1 MAVINRERSIIM
13 ASINSVSSSTS
24 SIYGS
29 KNVIS
34 GLASGMDTESMIE
47 NAISGYKT
55 KISTLQQKRTKVEWQ
70 QEAYRSIIGKM
81 ASFSDKYTSYA
92 SSTNLLSNSFFNQ
105 AVKVTAKGKYADM
118 VSASGKTSSNV
129 QILGVKQLAKAATY
143 TVSGIG
149 DSKSAVTPGIGGS
162 TPAATPEF
170 TGSTVDLGAKKELS
184 NVSGSLTIKYG
195 GNRSYTIDFG
205 ELDIYTKPEELAD
218 AIRSKLGEQT
228 MTLSNGTSVTA
239 SEKIDVKVNDEGNIE
254 FFEKGSAGN
263 AVTISDATGKIKDTL
278 GIDPSKNESTLKTKD
293 VELVNRNTTLGDYL
307 TDKELT
313 LTLDGVTKKIKL
325 PKPEYKKND
334 NGALI
339 LDAAG
344 NKTLDV
350 ADYKDKLEKA
360 IAGAFG
366 EGKVTVTA
374 ANQNGNSFSL
384 KFSTQ
389 KGSTLSVS
397 GDAAKALGLD
407 KAATYVNTSK
417 TLGELLK
424 KEDDWKPFN
433 RIEYVGDVKE
443 VMTADGKTVDYYTD
457 AKGNRLKKVGAG
469 DNETYYRV
477 DDKGE
482 YLYKFEING
491 KVVGEFSK
499 NTALETV
506 LTSINGNAD
515 AGVTV
520 NYSKI
525 TNQFQFTTRET
536 GAGSQ
541 IVMGDGLAKA
551 LFGDTKGKDDKHP
564 AGQDAIFSM
573 KVNGQEL
580 DGISR
585 SSNTFDVDGMSV
597 SLKGTFGAYNTDN
610 DKLVNA
616 TAAEADAVSFTASSD
631 ADKIIDAI
639 KSMVEDYNA
648 MVTEIK
654 NAYSTLPQQ
663 KSNGNYYEPLT
674 EEDKADMSESSIK
687 AHEEKAKQGLLFA
700 DRDLS
705 ALYTQLTSAISMS
718 GKDGA
723 DLKAIGITSNYSN
736 GLTTLSL
743 NEEKLRSALETDP
756 DKVRDVFSKSVASGS
771 STNGLMQAL
780 KSPLDMYS
788 KTQGTKGI
796 LVQKAG
802 STLAPSTLYKN
813 TLQNKLDDIDT
824 QIEKWQDKMAD
835 QVDRYTSKF
844 TALEKLIAQMNSQSS
859 ALAGFLGN
867 G

>member
-1 MAVINRERSIIM
+1 M

-47 NAISGYKT
+47 NAVSGYKT

-70 QEAYRSIIGKM
+70 QEVYRSIIGKM

-105 AVKVTAKGKYADM
+105 AVKVTATGKYADL

-149 DSKSAVTPGIGGS
+149 GS
-162 TPAATPEF
+162 TADNPSF
-170 TGSTVDLGAKKELS
+170 TGSEVDLSATKELS

-195 GNRSYTIDFG
+195 GNRSFTLDFG
-205 ELDIYTKPEELAD
+205 ELDIYENADKLAE

-228 MTLSNGTSVTA
+228 MTLSNGTSVKA
-239 SEKIDVKVNDEGNIE
+239 SEKIDVKVNNEGNIE
-254 FFEKGSAGN
+254 FFEKGGAGN
-263 AVTISDATGKIKDTL
+263 AVTISGTTGKLKENLDVD
-278 GIDPSKNESTLKTKD
+278 GGTLKTAGKELSNKD
-293 VELVNRNTTLGDYL
+293 AKLGDYL
-307 TDKELT
+307 SGKELA

-325 PKPEYKKND
+325 PEYKKD
-334 NGALI
+334 TTTA
-339 LDAAG
+339 
-344 NKTLDV
+344 
-350 ADYKDKLEKA
+350 ADYTKALQTEINKAFGDKVKLENVSTD
-360 IAGAFG
+360 
-366 EGKVTVTA
+366 GKI
-374 ANQNGNSFSL
+374 SL

-417 TLGELLK
+417 TLGELL
-424 KEDDWKPFN
+424 
-433 RIEYVGDVKE
+433 GDKADVWSAFDKVAAEGAVKE

-457 AKGNRLKKVGAG
+457 SKGNRVKQDT
-469 DNETYYRV
+469 DNNYYRV

-482 YLYKFEING
+482 YLREFKING
-491 KVVGEFSK
+491 TLVGAFNK
-499 NTALETV
+499 DTALETV

-520 NYSKI
+520 NYSKT
-525 TNQFQFTTRET
+525 TNQFQFTARET
-536 GAGSQ
+536 GASSQ
-541 IVMGDGLAKA
+541 IKMGDGLAKT
-551 LFGDTKGKDDKHP
+551 LFGDTEKPGTGASYS
-564 AGQDAIFSM
+564 AGRDAEFSM
-573 KVNGQEL
+573 KVNGQLL
-580 DGISR
+580 DGVKR

-597 SLKGTFGAYNTDN
+597 SLKGTFGTYKADDGTIDE
-610 DKLVNA
+610 K
-616 TAAEADAVSFTASSD
+616 AAEADAVSFTASSD

-654 NAYSTLPQQ
+654 NAYSTMPQQ

-687 AHEEKAKQGLLFA
+687 AYEEKAKQGLLFA

-743 NEEKLRSALETDP
+743 NEEKLRAALETDP

-771 STNGLMQAL
+771 SSNGLMQAL

-844 TALEKLIAQMNSQSS
+844 AALEKLIAQMNSQSS
-859 ALAGFLGN
+859 ALSGFLGN

>member
-1 MAVINRERSIIM
+1 M
-13 ASINSVSSSTS
+13 ASVSSVSSSSS
-24 SIYGS
+24 SIYGNR
-29 KNVIS
+29 NVIS

-47 NAISGYKT
+47 NAVSGYKT

-70 QEAYRSIIGKM
+70 QEVYRSIIGKM
-81 ASFSDKYTSYA
+81 SSFSDKYTSYA
-92 SSTNLLSNSFFNQ
+92 SSTNLLSSGFFNQ
-105 AVKVTAKGKYADM
+105 AVKVTATGKYADM
-118 VSASGKTSSNV
+118 VSASGKTSSSV
-129 QILGVKQLAKAATY
+129 QILGVKQLARAATY

-149 DSKSAVTPGIGGS
+149 GKTADK
-162 TPAATPEF
+162 PEF
-170 TGSTVDLGAKKELS
+170 TGSTVDLSEKKELS

-195 GNRSYTIDFG
+195 GDRSFTLDFG
-205 ELDIYTKPEELAD
+205 ELDIYENADKLAE

-228 MTLSNGTSVTA
+228 MTLSDGTSVKA

-254 FFEKGSAGN
+254 FSEKGGAGN
-263 AVTISDATGKIKDTL
+263 AVTISGATGKIKETL
-278 GIDPSKNESTLKTKD
+278 GIEPSKNESTLHTKD
-293 VELVNRNTTLGDYL
+293 VKLSNKDAKLGDYL
-307 TDKELT
+307 AGKELT

-325 PKPEYKKND
+325 PEYKKDGTALSND
-334 NGALI
+334 AYTTALQTKINEAFGA
-339 LDAAG
+339 G
-344 NKTLDV
+344 KV
-350 ADYKDKLEKA
+350 ALEKV
-360 IAGAFG
+360 GAAD
-366 EGKVTVTA
+366 GK
-374 ANQNGNSFSL
+374 SFSL
-384 KFSTQ
+384 KFSTTQ
-389 KGSTLSVS
+389 AGSTLSVS

-417 TLGELLK
+417 TLGELLGDK
-424 KEDDWKPFN
+424 ADVWNAFDKVEA
-433 RIEYVGDVKE
+433 EGDVKP
-443 VMTADGKTVDYYTD
+443 VNKKDGSGVDYYTD
-457 AKGNRLKKVGAG
+457 SKGNRVKSEDGGK
-469 DNETYYRV
+469 TYYRV

-482 YLYKFEING
+482 FLREFKING
-491 KVVGEFSK
+491 KLVGAFNK
-499 NTALETV
+499 DTALETV

-520 NYSKI
+520 NYSKT
-525 TNQFQFTTRET
+525 TNQFQFTAKES
-536 GAGSQ
+536 GASSR
-541 IVMGDGLAKA
+541 IDMGDGLANA
-551 LFGDTKGKDDKHP
+551 LFGGGKKDEGK
-564 AGQDAIFSM
+564 DAIFSM
-573 KVNGQEL
+573 MVNGQEL

-597 SLKGTFGAYNTDN
+597 SLKGTFGAYGSSNTLGKDN
-610 DKLVNA
+610 IE
-616 TAAEADAVSFTASSD
+616 AAKADAVSFTASSD
-631 ADKIIDAI
+631 ADKIVDAI

-654 NAYSTLPQQ
+654 NAYSTMPQQ

-687 AHEEKAKQGLLFA
+687 AYEEKAKQGLLFA

-705 ALYTQLTSAISMS
+705 ALYSQLTSAISMS

-743 NEEKLRSALETDP
+743 NEEKLRAALETDP

-771 STNGLMQAL
+771 SSNGLMQAL

-844 TALEKLIAQMNSQSS
+844 TALEKLISQMNSQSS
-859 ALAGFLGN
+859 ALASFLGTN

>member
-1 MAVINRERSIIM
+1 MA
-13 ASINSVSSSTS
+13 SVSSVRSSSS
-24 SIYGS
+24 SIYGNR
-29 KNVIS
+29 NVIS

-47 NAISGYKT
+47 NAVSGYKT

-70 QEAYRSIIGKM
+70 QEVYRSIIGKM
-81 ASFSDKYTSYA
+81 SSFSDKYTSYA
-92 SSTNLLSNSFFNQ
+92 SSTNLLSSGFFNQ
-105 AVKVTAKGKYADM
+105 AVKVTATGKYADM

-129 QILGVKQLAKAATY
+129 QILGVKQLARAATY

-149 DSKSAVTPGIGGS
+149 GSKSADK
-162 TPAATPEF
+162 PEF
-170 TGSTVDLGAKKELS
+170 TGSTVDLTEKKELS

-195 GNRSYTIDFG
+195 GDRSFTLDFG
-205 ELDIYTKPEELAD
+205 ELDIYENADKLAE

-228 MTLSNGTSVTA
+228 MTLSDGTSVKA
-239 SEKIDVKVNDEGNIE
+239 SEKIDVKVNGEGNIE
-254 FFEKGSAGN
+254 FSEKGGAGN
-263 AVTISDATGKIKDTL
+263 GVTISGTTGKLKENLDVD
-278 GIDPSKNESTLKTKD
+278 GGTLKTAGKTLSNKD
-293 VELVNRNTTLGDYL
+293 AKLGDYL
-307 TDKELT
+307 AGKELA

-325 PKPEYKKND
+325 PEYKND
-334 NGALI
+334 KDYITDLQTEI
-339 LDAAG
+339 
-344 NKTLDV
+344 NKAFGDKV
-350 ADYKDKLEKA
+350 KLEK
-360 IAGAFG
+360 
-366 EGKVTVTA
+366 
-374 ANQNGNSFSL
+374 GNATNEKGFSL

-417 TLGELLK
+417 TLGELLGDK
-424 KEDDWKPFN
+424 ADVWNAFDKVKAE
-433 RIEYVGDVKE
+433 GDVKP
-443 VMTADGKTVDYYTD
+443 VNKKDGSGVDYYTD
-457 AKGNRLKKVGAG
+457 SKGNRVKSEDGGK
-469 DNETYYRV
+469 TYYRV

-482 YLYKFEING
+482 FLREFKING
-491 KVVGEFSK
+491 KLVGAFNK
-499 NTALETV
+499 DTALETV

-515 AGVTV
+515 AGVKV
-520 NYSKI
+520 NYSKT

-536 GAGSQ
+536 GASSQ
-541 IVMGDGLAKA
+541 INMGDGLAKT
-551 LFGDTKGKDDKHP
+551 LFGDTEDVNKDTGVNEKTGASYSKGL
-564 AGQDAIFSM
+564 DAIFSM
-573 KVNGQEL
+573 MVNGQPL

-597 SLKGTFGAYNTDN
+597 SLKGTFGAYGSSNTLGKDN
-610 DKLVNA
+610 IE
-616 TAAEADAVSFTASSD
+616 AAKADAVSFTSSSD

-654 NAYSTLPQQ
+654 NAYSTMPQQ
-663 KSNGNYYEPLT
+663 KSNGKYYEPLT

-687 AHEEKAKQGLLFA
+687 AYEEKAKQGLLFA

-756 DKVRDVFSKSVASGS
+756 DKVRDVFSKSMASGS
-771 STNGLMQAL
+771 SSNGLMQAL

-844 TALEKLIAQMNSQSS
+844 TALEKLISQMNSQSS
-859 ALAGFLGN
+859 ALASFLGTN

>member
-1 MAVINRERSIIM
+1 M
-13 ASINSVSSSTS
+13 ASVNSVRSSSS
-24 SIYGS
+24 SIYGNR
-29 KNVIS
+29 NVIS

-47 NAISGYKT
+47 NAVSGYKT

-70 QEAYRSIIGKM
+70 QEVYRSIIGKM

-105 AVKVTAKGKYADM
+105 AVKVTATGKYADM

-149 DSKSAVTPGIGGS
+149 GS
-162 TPAATPEF
+162 TAKKPEF
-170 TGSTVDLGAKKELS
+170 TGSEVNLNTPKELS
-184 NVSGSLTIKYG
+184 NVSGSLTIQYG
-195 GNRSYTIDFG
+195 GDRSFTLDFG
-205 ELDIYTKPEELAD
+205 ELDIYQNADKLAE

-228 MTLSNGTSVTA
+228 MTLSGGTSVKA
-239 SEKIDVKVNDEGNIE
+239 SEKIDVKVNDEGNLE

-263 AVTISDATGKIKDTL
+263 AVTISGTTGKLKENL
-278 GIDPSKNESTLKTKD
+278 GIDGGTLKTAGKELSNKD
-293 VELVNRNTTLGDYL
+293 AKLGDYL
-307 TDKELT
+307 AGKELT
-313 LTLDGVTKKIKL
+313 LTLDGVTKKITL
-325 PKPEYKKND
+325 PKPEHKEDGTLNND
-334 NGALI
+334 KYIEALQTKI
-339 LDAAG
+339 
-344 NKTLDV
+344 N
-350 ADYKDKLEKA
+350 E
-360 IAGAFG
+360 AFG
-366 EGKVTVTA
+366 AGKVTLDKVDA
-374 ANQNGNSFSL
+374 ADGKSFSL
-384 KFSTQ
+384 KFSTTQ
-389 KGSTLSVS
+389 AGSTMAVS

-417 TLGELLK
+417 TLGELLDGK
-424 KEDDWKPFN
+424 KWNELN
-433 RIEYVGDVKE
+433 SNGRIEYVGDINDLKKQ
-443 VMTADGKTVDYYTD
+443 DGTTDYYTD
-457 AKGNRLKKVGAG
+457 AKGNRVKQVGTDG
-469 DNETYYRV
+469 NYKYYRV

-482 YLYKFEING
+482 YLYEFKINDT
-491 KVVGEFSK
+491 VVGEFSK

-520 NYSKI
+520 SYSKT
-525 TNQFQFTTRET
+525 TNQFQFTAKES
-536 GAGSQ
+536 GGD
-541 IVMGDGLAKA
+541 IVADDGTKKPRINMGNGLANA
-551 LFGDTKGKDDKHP
+551 LFGGTGASYT
-564 AGQDAIFSM
+564 AGQDAEFSM
-573 KVNGQEL
+573 KVNDEVL
-580 DGISR
+580 DGVKR

-597 SLKGTFGAYNTDN
+597 SLKGTFGAY
-610 DKLVNA
+610 DKNGKIDEK
-616 TAAEADAVSFTASSD
+616 AAEADAVSFTSSSD
-631 ADKIIDAI
+631 ADKIVDAI

-654 NAYSTLPQQ
+654 NAYSTMPQQ

-687 AHEEKAKQGLLFA
+687 AYEEKAKQGLLFA

-743 NEEKLRSALETDP
+743 NEEKLRAALETDP

-771 STNGLMQAL
+771 SSNGLMQAL

-844 TALEKLIAQMNSQSS
+844 AALEKLIAQMNSQSS

>member
-1 MAVINRERSIIM
+1 M
-13 ASINSVSSSTS
+13 ASVNSVSSSSS
-24 SIYGS
+24 SIYGNR
-29 KNVIS
+29 NVIS

-70 QEAYRSIIGKM
+70 QEVYRSIIGKM

-92 SSTNLLSNSFFNQ
+92 SSTNLLSSSFFNQ
-105 AVKVTAKGKYADM
+105 AVKVTAAGKYADM

-149 DSKSAVTPGIGGS
+149 GSKSA
-162 TPAATPEF
+162 AKPEF
-170 TGSTVDLGAKKELS
+170 TGSAVDLTKTQELS

-195 GNRSYTIDFG
+195 GDRSYTIDFG
-205 ELDIYTKPEELAD
+205 ELENYAD
-218 AIRSKLGEQT
+218 VDKMANAIRSKLGEQT
-228 MTLSNGTSVTA
+228 MTLSDGTSVKV
-239 SEKIDVKVNDEGNIE
+239 SEKIKVEVTDGNIV
-254 FFEKGSAGN
+254 FSDNSSAGN
-263 AVTISDATGKIKDTL
+263 AVTISGATGKIKETL
-278 GIDPSKNESTLKTKD
+278 GIDPSKNESTLNTKD
-293 VELVNRNTTLGDYL
+293 VKLVNEDAKLGDYL
-307 TDKELT
+307 SGKELT
-313 LTLDGVTKKIKL
+313 LTLDGVTKKITL
-325 PKPEYKKND
+325 PEPKYTDND
-334 NGALI
+334 K
-339 LDAAG
+339 
-344 NKTLDV
+344 KTLDV
-350 ADYKDKLEKA
+350 ATYQDDLQKA
-360 IAGAFG
+360 IEGAFG
-366 EGKVTVTA
+366 AGKVTVTA
-374 ANQNGNSFSL
+374 KNQDAQNKNIFDL
-384 KFSTQ
+384 TFSTQ
-389 KGSTLSVS
+389 AGSTLSVS
-397 GDAAKALGLD
+397 GDTAKALGLD

-417 TLGELLK
+417 TLGELGIQNWDNFK
-424 KEDDWKPFN
+424 KVEA
-433 RIEYVGDVKE
+433 EGDVKP
-443 VMTADGKTVDYYTD
+443 VNKKDGTGVDYYTD
-457 AKGNRLKKVGAG
+457 SKGNRVKKEDGG
-469 DNETYYRV
+469 NTWYRV

-482 YLYKFEING
+482 YLREFKING
-491 KVVGEFSK
+491 KLVGAFNK
-499 NTALETV
+499 DTALETV

-520 NYSKI
+520 SYSKT

-536 GAGSQ
+536 GKSSK

-551 LFGDTKGKDDKHP
+551 LFGDTGGTDGKQHP
-564 AGQDAIFSM
+564 TGEDAIFSM
-573 KVNGQEL
+573 MVNGKEL

-597 SLKGTFGAYNTDN
+597 SLKGTFGTYDSNN
-610 DKLVNA
+610 KLGNNL
-616 TAAEADAVSFTASSD
+616 AAAKADAVSFTASSD
-631 ADKIIDAI
+631 ADKIVDAI

-663 KSNGNYYEPLT
+663 KSNGKYYEPLT

-687 AHEEKAKQGLLFA
+687 AYEEKAKQGLLFA

-743 NEEKLRSALETDP
+743 NENKLRAALETDP
-756 DKVRDVFSKSVASGS
+756 DKVRDVFSKSVDSGS

-788 KTQGTKGI
+788 KVQGTKGI

-802 STLAPSTLYKN
+802 STLAPTTLYKN
-813 TLQNKLDDIDT
+813 TLQNKLDDFDT

>member
-1 MAVINRERSIIM
+1 MA
-13 ASINSVSSSTS
+13 SVSSVRSSSS
-24 SIYGS
+24 SIYGNR
-29 KNVIS
+29 NVIS

-47 NAISGYKT
+47 NAVSGYKT

-70 QEAYRSIIGKM
+70 QEVYRSIIGKM
-81 ASFSDKYTSYA
+81 SSFSDKYTSYA
-92 SSTNLLSNSFFNQ
+92 SSTNLLSSGFFNQ
-105 AVKVTAKGKYADM
+105 AVKVTATGKYADM
-118 VSASGKTSSNV
+118 VSASGKTSSSV
-129 QILGVKQLAKAATY
+129 QILGVKQLARAATY

-149 DSKSAVTPGIGGS
+149 GSKSADK
-162 TPAATPEF
+162 PEF
-170 TGSTVDLGAKKELS
+170 TGSAVDLTEKKELS

-195 GNRSYTIDFG
+195 GDRSFTLDFG
-205 ELDIYTKPEELAD
+205 ELDIYQNAEELAK
-218 AIRSKLGEQT
+218 AIQSKLGEQT
-228 MTLSNGTSVTA
+228 MTLSDGTSVKA

-254 FFEKGSAGN
+254 FSEKGGAGN
-263 AVTISDATGKIKDTL
+263 AVTISGATGKIKDTL
-278 GIDPSKNESTLKTKD
+278 KITADGTESTLNTKN
-293 VELVNRNTTLGDYL
+293 VELVDKSSTLGDYL
-307 TDKELT
+307 SGKELT
-313 LTLDGVTKKIKL
+313 LTLDGVTKKIEL
-325 PKPEYKKND
+325 PEYKKDGTALSND
-334 NGALI
+334 AYTTALQTKINEAFGA
-339 LDAAG
+339 G
-344 NKTLDV
+344 KV
-350 ADYKDKLEKA
+350 ALEKV
-360 IAGAFG
+360 GAAD
-366 EGKVTVTA
+366 GK
-374 ANQNGNSFSL
+374 SFSL
-384 KFSTQ
+384 KFSTTQ
-389 KGSTLSVS
+389 AGSTLSVS

-417 TLGELLK
+417 TLGELLRDK
-424 KEDDWKPFN
+424 AVDWSKF
-433 RIEYVGDVKE
+433 EKVKAEGDVKP
-443 VMTADGKTVDYYTD
+443 VNKKDGSGVDYYTD
-457 AKGNRLKKVGAG
+457 SKGNRVKSEDGGK
-469 DNETYYRV
+469 TYYRV

-482 YLYKFEING
+482 FLREFKING
-491 KVVGEFSK
+491 KLVGAFNK
-499 NTALETV
+499 DTALETV

-515 AGVTV
+515 AGVKV
-520 NYSKI
+520 SYSKT
-525 TNQFQFTTRET
+525 TNQFQFTAKES
-536 GAGSQ
+536 GASSR
-541 IVMGDGLAKA
+541 IDMGDGLANA
-551 LFGDTKGKDDKHP
+551 LFGGGTKEDGL
-564 AGQDAIFSM
+564 DAIFSM

-597 SLKGTFGAYNTDN
+597 SLKGTFGAYGSSNTLGKDN
-610 DKLVNA
+610 IEA
-616 TAAEADAVSFTASSD
+616 TKADAVSFTSSSD
-631 ADKIIDAI
+631 ADKIIDTI

-654 NAYSTLPQQ
+654 NAYSTMPQQ

-687 AHEEKAKQGLLFA
+687 AYEEKAKQGLLFA

-723 DLKAIGITSNYSN
+723 DLKSIGITSNYSN

-743 NEEKLRSALETDP
+743 NEEKLRAALETDP
-756 DKVRDVFSKSVASGS
+756 DKVRDVFSKSMASGS
-771 STNGLMQAL
+771 SSNGLMQAL

-844 TALEKLIAQMNSQSS
+844 TALEKLISQMNSQSS
-859 ALAGFLGN
+859 ALASFLGSN

>member
-1 MAVINRERSIIM
+1 M
-13 ASINSVSSSTS
+13 ASVNSVSSSSS
-24 SIYGS
+24 SIYGNR
-29 KNVIS
+29 NVIS

-70 QEAYRSIIGKM
+70 QEVYRSIIGKM

-92 SSTNLLSNSFFNQ
+92 SSTNLLSSSFFNQ
-105 AVKVTAKGKYADM
+105 AVKVTATGKYADM

-149 DSKSAVTPGIGGS
+149 GSKPTEK
-162 TPAATPEF
+162 PEF
-170 TGSTVDLGAKKELS
+170 TGSAVDLTKTQELS

-195 GNRSYTIDFG
+195 GDRSYTIDFG
-205 ELDIYTKPEELAD
+205 ELENYANVDKMAD

-228 MTLSNGTSVTA
+228 MTLSDGTSVKA
-239 SEKIDVKVNDEGNIE
+239 SEKIKVEVKDGNIV
-254 FFEKGSAGN
+254 FSDNSTAGN
-263 AVTISDATGKIKDTL
+263 AVTISGATGKIKETL
-278 GIDPSKNESTLKTKD
+278 KITADGKESTLNTKD
-293 VELVNRNTTLGDYL
+293 VELVDKSSTLGDYL
-307 TDKELT
+307 SGKELT

-325 PKPEYKKND
+325 PEPKYTNND
-334 NGALI
+334 K
-339 LDAAG
+339 
-344 NKTLDV
+344 KTLDV
-350 ADYKDKLEKA
+350 TAYQTGLNEA
-360 IAGAFG
+360 IKGAFG
-366 EGKVTVTA
+366 EGKVTVAVTA
-374 ANQNGNSFSL
+374 KNQDAQNTNSISL
-384 KFSTQ
+384 TFSTTQ
-389 KGSTLSVS
+389 AGSTLSVS
-397 GDAAKALGLD
+397 GDTAKALGLD

-424 KEDDWKPFN
+424 KEDDWKPSN

-457 AKGNRLKKVGAG
+457 AKGNRLKKVEKDG
-469 DNETYYRV
+469 NNTYYRV

-491 KVVGEFSK
+491 TVVGEFSK

-520 NYSKI
+520 SYSKT
-525 TNQFQFTTRET
+525 TNQFQFTARET
-536 GAGSQ
+536 GKSSQ
-541 IVMGDGLAKA
+541 INMGDGLAKA
-551 LFGDTKGKDDKHP
+551 LFGNPGDCHGE
-564 AGQDAIFSM
+564 DAIFSM
-573 KVNGQEL
+573 MVNGKPL

-597 SLKGTFGAYNTDN
+597 SLKGTFAYDANGKIDQ
-610 DKLVNA
+610 K
-616 TAAEADAVSFTASSD
+616 AAEADAVSFTASSD
-631 ADKIIDAI
+631 ADKIIDTI

-654 NAYSTLPQQ
+654 NAYSTMPQQ
-663 KSNGNYYEPLT
+663 KSNGKYYEPLT
-674 EEDKADMSESSIK
+674 EEDKAEMSESSIK
-687 AHEEKAKQGLLFA
+687 AYEEKAKQGLLFA

-743 NEEKLRSALETDP
+743 NENKLRAALETDP
-756 DKVRDVFSKSVASGS
+756 DKVRDVFSKSVDSGS

-788 KTQGTKGI
+788 KVQGTKGI

-802 STLAPSTLYKN
+802 STLAPTTLYKN
-813 TLQNKLDDIDT
+813 TLQNKLDDFDT

-844 TALEKLIAQMNSQSS
+844 TALEKLISQMNSQSS

>member
-1 MAVINRERSIIM
+1 M
-13 ASINSVSSSTS
+13 ASVSSVSSSSS
-24 SIYGS
+24 SIYGNR
-29 KNVIS
+29 NVIS

-47 NAISGYKT
+47 NAVSGYKT

-70 QEAYRSIIGKM
+70 QEVYRSIIGKM
-81 ASFSDKYTSYA
+81 SSFSDKYTSYA
-92 SSTNLLSNSFFNQ
+92 SSTNLLSSGFFNQ
-105 AVKVTAKGKYADM
+105 AVKVTATGKYADM
-118 VSASGKTSSNV
+118 VSASGKTSSSV
-129 QILGVKQLAKAATY
+129 QILGVKQLARAATY

-149 DSKSAVTPGIGGS
+149 GSKST
-162 TPAATPEF
+162 ATPEF
-170 TGSTVDLGAKKELS
+170 TGSTVDLTEKKELS

-195 GNRSYTIDFG
+195 GNRSFTLDFG
-205 ELDIYTKPEELAD
+205 ELDIYQNADELAK
-218 AIRSKLGEQT
+218 AIQSKLGEQT
-228 MTLSNGTSVTA
+228 MTLSDGTSVKV

-254 FFEKGSAGN
+254 FSEKGGAGN
-263 AVTISDATGKIKDTL
+263 AVTISGATGKIKDTL
-278 GIDPSKNESTLKTKD
+278 KITADGTESTLNTKD
-293 VELVNRNTTLGDYL
+293 VELVDKSSTLGDYL
-307 TDKELT
+307 SGKELT
-313 LTLDGVTKKIKL
+313 LTLDGVTKKIEL
-325 PKPEYKKND
+325 PEYKKDGTALSND
-334 NGALI
+334 AYTTALQTKINEAFGA
-339 LDAAG
+339 G
-344 NKTLDV
+344 KV
-350 ADYKDKLEKA
+350 ALEKV
-360 IAGAFG
+360 GAAD
-366 EGKVTVTA
+366 GK
-374 ANQNGNSFSL
+374 SFSL
-384 KFSTQ
+384 KFSTTQ
-389 KGSTLSVS
+389 AGSTLSVS

-417 TLGELLK
+417 TLGELLGDK
-424 KEDDWKPFN
+424 AADWSKF
-433 RIEYVGDVKE
+433 EKVKAEGDVKP
-443 VMTADGKTVDYYTD
+443 VNKKDGSGVDYYTD
-457 AKGNRLKKVGAG
+457 SKGNRVKSEDGGK
-469 DNETYYRV
+469 TYYRV

-482 YLYKFEING
+482 FLREFKING
-491 KVVGEFSK
+491 KLVGAFNK
-499 NTALETV
+499 DTALETV
-506 LTSINGNAD
+506 LTSINSNAD
-515 AGVTV
+515 AGVKV
-520 NYSKI
+520 SYSKT
-525 TNQFQFTTRET
+525 TNQFQFTAKES
-536 GAGSQ
+536 GASSR
-541 IVMGDGLAKA
+541 IDMGDGLANA
-551 LFGDTKGKDDKHP
+551 LFGGGKKDE
-564 AGQDAIFSM
+564 GQDAIFSM
-573 KVNGQEL
+573 MVNGQEL

-597 SLKGTFGAYNTDN
+597 SLKGTFGAYGSSNTLGKDN
-610 DKLVNA
+610 IE
-616 TAAEADAVSFTASSD
+616 AAKADAVSFTSSSD
-631 ADKIIDAI
+631 ADKIVDTI

-654 NAYSTLPQQ
+654 NAYSTMPQQ

-687 AHEEKAKQGLLFA
+687 AYEEKAKQGLLFA

-756 DKVRDVFSKSVASGS
+756 DKVRDVFSKSMASGS
-771 STNGLMQAL
+771 SSNGLMQAL

-844 TALEKLIAQMNSQSS
+844 TALEKLISQMNSQSS
-859 ALAGFLGN
+859 ALASFLGSN

>member
-1 MAVINRERSIIM
+1 MA
-13 ASINSVSSSTS
+13 SVSSVRSSSS
-24 SIYGS
+24 SIYGNR
-29 KNVIS
+29 NVIS

-47 NAISGYKT
+47 NAVSGYKT

-70 QEAYRSIIGKM
+70 QEVYRSIIGKM
-81 ASFSDKYTSYA
+81 SSFSDKYTSYA
-92 SSTNLLSNSFFNQ
+92 SSTNLLSSGFFNQ
-105 AVKVTAKGKYADM
+105 AVKVTATGKYADM
-118 VSASGKTSSNV
+118 VSASGKTSSSV
-129 QILGVKQLAKAATY
+129 QILGVKRLARAATY

-149 DSKSAVTPGIGGS
+149 GSKSADK
-162 TPAATPEF
+162 PEF
-170 TGSTVDLGAKKELS
+170 TGSTVDLTEKKELS

-195 GNRSYTIDFG
+195 GDRSFTLDFG
-205 ELDIYTKPEELAD
+205 ELDIYENADKLAE

-228 MTLSNGTSVTA
+228 MTLSDGTSVKA
-239 SEKIDVKVNDEGNIE
+239 SEKIKVEVNDKNIV
-254 FFEKGSAGN
+254 FSDNSSAGN
-263 AVTISDATGKIKDTL
+263 AVTISGATGKIKETL
-278 GIDPSKNESTLKTKD
+278 GIDPSKNESTLNTKD
-293 VELVNRNTTLGDYL
+293 AVLSNKDAKLGDYL
-307 TDKELT
+307 AGKELT
-313 LTLDGVTKKIKL
+313 LTLDGVTKKITL
-325 PKPEYKKND
+325 PKPEYKKDDGTLND
-334 NGALI
+334 SKYITDLQTEI
-339 LDAAG
+339 
-344 NKTLDV
+344 NKAFGDKV
-350 ADYKDKLEKA
+350 KLEK
-360 IAGAFG
+360 
-366 EGKVTVTA
+366 
-374 ANQNGNSFSL
+374 GNATNEKGFSL

-417 TLGELLK
+417 TLGELLGDK
-424 KEDDWKPFN
+424 AVDWSKF
-433 RIEYVGDVKE
+433 EKVKAEGDVKP
-443 VMTADGKTVDYYTD
+443 VNKKDGSGVDYYTD
-457 AKGNRLKKVGAG
+457 SKGNRVKSEDGGK
-469 DNETYYRV
+469 TYYRV

-482 YLYKFEING
+482 FLREFKING
-491 KVVGEFSK
+491 KLVGAFNK
-499 NTALETV
+499 DTALETV

-515 AGVTV
+515 AGVKV
-520 NYSKI
+520 SYSKT

-536 GAGSQ
+536 GASSQ
-541 IVMGDGLAKA
+541 IVMGDGLADA
-551 LFGDTKGKDDKHP
+551 LFGGTEEVDKDTGEKKKTGVSYT

-573 KVNGQEL
+573 KVNGQPL
-580 DGISR
+580 NDISR

-597 SLKGTFGAYNTDN
+597 SLKGTFT
-610 DKLVNA
+610 A
-616 TAAEADAVSFTASSD
+616 TEADAVSFTSSSD
-631 ADKIIDAI
+631 ADKIVDTI

-654 NAYSTLPQQ
+654 NAYSTMPQQ
-663 KSNGNYYEPLT
+663 KSNGKYYEPLT

-687 AHEEKAKQGLLFA
+687 AYEEKAKQGLLFA

-743 NEEKLRSALETDP
+743 NEEKLRAALETDP

-771 STNGLMQAL
+771 SSNGLMQAL

-844 TALEKLIAQMNSQSS
+844 TALEKLISQMNSQSS
-859 ALAGFLGN
+859 ALASFLGSN

>member
-1 MAVINRERSIIM
+1 M
-13 ASINSVSSSTS
+13 ASVNSVRSSSS
-24 SIYGS
+24 SIYGNR
-29 KNVIS
+29 NVIS

-47 NAISGYKT
+47 NAVSGYKT

-70 QEAYRSIIGKM
+70 QEVYRSIIGKM

-149 DSKSAVTPGIGGS
+149 GS
-162 TPAATPEF
+162 RPAATSGIDGSKLEEKPSF
-170 TGSTVDLGAKKELS
+170 TGSEVDLGAKKELS

-195 GNRSYTIDFG
+195 GDRSFTLDFG
-205 ELDIYTKPEELAD
+205 ELDIYQNAGDLAD
-218 AIRSKLGEQT
+218 AIKSKLGEQT
-228 MTLSNGTSVTA
+228 MTLSGGTSVKA

-254 FFEKGSAGN
+254 FFEKGDAGN
-263 AVTISDATGKIKDTL
+263 AVTISGTTGKLKENLDVD
-278 GIDPSKNESTLKTKD
+278 GGMLKTAGKTLSNKD
-293 VELVNRNTTLGDYL
+293 AKLGDYL
-307 TDKELT
+307 TGKELT

-325 PKPEYKKND
+325 PTYKND
-334 NGALI
+334 KDYITDLQTEI
-339 LDAAG
+339 
-344 NKTLDV
+344 NK
-350 ADYKDKLEKA
+350 
-360 IAGAFG
+360 AFG
-366 EGKVTVTA
+366 ENKVKLENGGADGK
-374 ANQNGNSFSL
+374 FSL
-384 KFSTQ
+384 KFSTTQ
-389 KGSTLSVS
+389 AGSTLSVS

-417 TLGELLK
+417 TLGELGIQNWDNFK
-424 KEDDWKPFN
+424 KVEA
-433 RIEYVGDVKE
+433 EGDVKP
-443 VMTADGKTVDYYTD
+443 VNKKDSTDVDYYTD
-457 AKGNRLKKVGAG
+457 SKGNRVKQDK
-469 DNETYYRV
+469 DNNYYRV

-482 YLYKFEING
+482 FLYEFKINDT
-491 KVVGEFSK
+491 VVGEFSK

-520 NYSKI
+520 SYSKT
-525 TNQFQFTTRET
+525 TNQFQFTAKESGKASR
-536 GAGSQ
+536 
-541 IVMGDGLAKA
+541 IDMGDGLAKA
-551 LFGDTKGKDDKHP
+551 LFGGTGASYT
-564 AGQDAIFSM
+564 AGQDAEFSM
-573 KVNGQEL
+573 KVNDQLL

-597 SLKGTFGAYNTDN
+597 SLKGTFGAYNTNN
-610 DKLVNA
+610 DKLVDA
-616 TAAEADAVSFTASSD
+616 KAAEADAVSFTSSSD
-631 ADKIIDAI
+631 ADKIVDAI

-654 NAYSTLPQQ
+654 NAYSTMPQQ

-687 AHEEKAKQGLLFA
+687 AYEEKAKQGLLFA

-743 NEEKLRSALETDP
+743 NESKLRAALETDP
-756 DKVRDVFSKSVASGS
+756 DKVRDVFSKSVAGGS

>member
-1 MAVINRERSIIM
+1 M

-70 QEAYRSIIGKM
+70 QEVYRSIIGKM

-105 AVKVTAKGKYADM
+105 AVKVTATGKYADL

-162 TPAATPEF
+162 TPAATPSF
-170 TGSTVDLGAKKELS
+170 TGSAVDLGAKKELS

-205 ELDIYTKPEELAD
+205 ELDIYENADKLAE

-228 MTLSNGTSVTA
+228 MTLSDGTSVKA

-254 FFEKGSAGN
+254 FFEKGGAGN
-263 AVTISDATGKIKDTL
+263 AVTISGATGKIKDTL

-307 TDKELT
+307 TGKELT
-313 LTLDGVTKKIKL
+313 LTLDGVTKKITL
-325 PKPEYKKND
+325 PAYKND
-334 NGALI
+334 
-339 LDAAG
+339 
-344 NKTLDV
+344 K
-350 ADYKDKLEKA
+350 DYITDLQTKINE
-360 IAGAFG
+360 AFG
-366 EGKVTVTA
+366 ENKVKVNA
-374 ANQNGNSFSL
+374 DDGNGFAL
-384 KFSTQ
+384 KFSTTQ
-389 KGSTLSVS
+389 AGSTLSVS

-424 KEDDWKPFN
+424 KEDDWKPSN

-443 VMTADGKTVDYYTD
+443 VENKNGEIDYYD
-457 AKGNRLKKVGAG
+457 AKGNRLKKVEKDG
-469 DNETYYRV
+469 NNTYYRV

-491 KVVGEFSK
+491 KLVGAFNK
-499 NTALETV
+499 DTALETV
-506 LTSINGNAD
+506 LTSINSNAD

-520 NYSKI
+520 NYSKT
-525 TNQFQFTTRET
+525 TNQFQFTARET
-536 GAGSQ
+536 GASSK

-551 LFGDTKGKDDKHP
+551 LFGDTKGKGDKHP
-564 AGQDAIFSM
+564 TGQDAIFSM

-597 SLKGTFGAYNTDN
+597 SLKGTFGAYNTNN
-610 DKLVNA
+610 DKLVDA
-616 TAAEADAVSFTASSD
+616 KAAEADAVSFTSSSD
-631 ADKIIDAI
+631 ADKIVDAI

-654 NAYSTLPQQ
+654 NAYSTMPQQ

-687 AHEEKAKQGLLFA
+687 AYEEKAKQGLLFA

-743 NEEKLRSALETDP
+743 NESKLRAALETDP
-756 DKVRDVFSKSVASGS
+756 DKVRDVFSKSVAGGS

-844 TALEKLIAQMNSQSS
+844 TALEKLISQMNSQSS
-859 ALAGFLGN
+859 ALASFLGSN

>member
-1 MAVINRERSIIM
+1 M
-13 ASINSVSSSTS
+13 ASVSSVSSSSS
-24 SIYGS
+24 SIYGN

-47 NAISGYKT
+47 NAVSGYKT

-70 QEAYRSIIGKM
+70 QEVYRSIISKM
-81 ASFSDKYTSYA
+81 SSFSDKYTSYA
-92 SSTNLLSNSFFNQ
+92 SSTNLLSSSFFNQ
-105 AVKVTAKGKYADM
+105 AVKVTSAGKYADM
-118 VSASGKTSSNV
+118 VSASGKTDSSV

-149 DSKSAVTPGIGGS
+149 DSKPADKSDS
-162 TPAATPEF
+162 TVSKSEEKPSF
-170 TGSTVDLGAKKELS
+170 TGSAVDLSEKKELS

-195 GNRSYTIDFG
+195 SDRSYTIDFG
-205 ELDIYTKPEELAD
+205 ELDIYESADKLAD

-228 MTLSNGTSVTA
+228 MTLSDGTSVKVGD
-239 SEKIDVKVNDEGNIE
+239 KIDVKVNGDGNIE
-254 FFEKGSAGN
+254 FSDNSGAGN
-263 AVTISDATGKIKDTL
+263 TVSISNATGKIKDTL
-278 GIDPSKNESTLKTKD
+278 GIDTSVNESTLHTKNAVLSNKD
-293 VELVNRNTTLGDYL
+293 ATLGDYL
-307 TDKELT
+307 TGKELA
-313 LTLDGVTKKIKL
+313 LTLDGVTKKITL
-325 PKPEYKKND
+325 PAYKND
-334 NGALI
+334 KDYITDLQTKINKAFGDALV
-339 LDAAG
+339 AG
-344 NKTLDV
+344 DQTQIDSAFNEGKIKV
-350 ADYKDKLEKA
+350 KLEKVDA
-360 IAGAFG
+360 AD
-366 EGKVTVTA
+366 GK
-374 ANQNGNSFSL
+374 GFSL

-389 KGSTLSVS
+389 EGSTLSAS
-397 GDAAKALGLD
+397 GDTAKALGLD
-407 KAATYVNTSK
+407 KASTYINTSK
-417 TLGELLK
+417 TLGELL
-424 KEDDWKPFN
+424 
-433 RIEYVGDVKE
+433 GDQ
-443 VMTADGKTVDYYTD
+443 A
-457 AKGNRLKKVGAG
+457 AW
-469 DNETYYRV
+469 DNFDSRV
-477 DDKGE
+477 DDKGQR
-482 YLYKFEING
+482 LYKFKING
-491 KVVGEFSK
+491 EVVGEFSK

-506 LTSINGNAD
+506 LTSINSNAD

-520 NYSKI
+520 SYSKT
-525 TNQFQFTTRET
+525 TNQFQFTARET
-536 GAGSQ
+536 GASSR
-541 IVMGDGLAKA
+541 IVMGDGLANA
-551 LFGDTKGKDDKHP
+551 LFGGGTNED
-564 AGQDAIFSM
+564 GQDAIFSM
-573 KVNGQEL
+573 KVNGQPL
-580 DGISR
+580 DGIKR
-585 SSNTFDVDGMSV
+585 SSNTFDVDGVSI
-597 SLKGTFGAYNTDN
+597 SLKGTFGTYKADGTIDQ
-610 DKLVNA
+610 

-663 KSNGNYYEPLT
+663 KSNGKYYEPLT
-674 EEDKADMSESSIK
+674 EEDKAEMSESSIK
-687 AHEEKAKQGLLFA
+687 AYEEKAKQGLLFA

-743 NEEKLRSALETDP
+743 NEEKLRAALETDP

-780 KSPLDMYS
+780 KNPLDMYG

-802 STLAPSTLYKN
+802 STLAPTTLYKN

-859 ALAGFLGN
+859 ALAGFLGTN

>member
-1 MAVINRERSIIM
+1 M
-13 ASINSVSSSTS
+13 ASVSSVSSSSS
-24 SIYGS
+24 SIYGNR
-29 KNVIS
+29 NVIS

-47 NAISGYKT
+47 NAVSGYKT

-70 QEAYRSIIGKM
+70 QEVYRSIIGKM
-81 ASFSDKYTSYA
+81 SSFSDKYTSYA
-92 SSTNLLSNSFFNQ
+92 SSTNLLSSGFFNQ
-105 AVKVTAKGKYADM
+105 AVKVTATGKYADM
-118 VSASGKTSSNV
+118 VSASGKTSSSV
-129 QILGVKQLAKAATY
+129 QILGVKQLARAATY

-149 DSKSAVTPGIGGS
+149 GSKSADK
-162 TPAATPEF
+162 PEF
-170 TGSTVDLGAKKELS
+170 TGSVVDLTEKKELS

-195 GNRSYTIDFG
+195 GDRSFTLDFG
-205 ELDIYTKPEELAD
+205 ELDIYQNADELAK
-218 AIRSKLGEQT
+218 AIQSKLGEQT
-228 MTLSNGTSVTA
+228 MTLSDGTSVKA
-239 SEKIDVKVNDEGNIE
+239 SEKIKVEVKDKNIV
-254 FFEKGSAGN
+254 FSDNSSAGN
-263 AVTISDATGKIKDTL
+263 AVTISGATGKIKETL
-278 GIDPSKNESTLKTKD
+278 GIDPSKNESTLHTKD
-293 VELVNRNTTLGDYL
+293 AALSNKDATLGDYL
-307 TDKELT
+307 SGKELA

-325 PKPEYKKND
+325 PEYKND
-334 NGALI
+334 KDYITDLQTEI
-339 LDAAG
+339 
-344 NKTLDV
+344 NK
-350 ADYKDKLEKA
+350 
-360 IAGAFG
+360 AFG
-366 EGKVTVTA
+366 ENKVKVNA
-374 ANQNGNSFSL
+374 ADGNGFAL
-384 KFSTQ
+384 KFSTTQ
-389 KGSTLSVS
+389 AGSTLSVS

-417 TLGELLK
+417 TLGELLGDK
-424 KEDDWKPFN
+424 AVDWSKF
-433 RIEYVGDVKE
+433 EKVKAEGDVKP
-443 VMTADGKTVDYYTD
+443 VNKKDGTGVDYYTD
-457 AKGNRLKKVGAG
+457 SKGNRVKSEDGGK
-469 DNETYYRV
+469 TYYRV

-482 YLYKFEING
+482 FLREFKING
-491 KVVGEFSK
+491 KLVGAFNK
-499 NTALETV
+499 DTALETV

-515 AGVTV
+515 AGVKV
-520 NYSKI
+520 NYSKT
-525 TNQFQFTTRET
+525 TNQFQFTTKES
-536 GAGSQ
+536 GASSR
-541 IVMGDGLAKA
+541 IDMGDGLANA
-551 LFGDTKGKDDKHP
+551 LFGGGKKDEGK
-564 AGQDAIFSM
+564 DAIFSM
-573 KVNGQEL
+573 MVNGQEL

-597 SLKGTFGAYNTDN
+597 SLKGTFGAYGSSNTLGKDN
-610 DKLVNA
+610 IE
-616 TAAEADAVSFTASSD
+616 AAKADAVSFTSSSD

-654 NAYSTLPQQ
+654 NAYSTMPQQ
-663 KSNGNYYEPLT
+663 KSNGKYYEPLT

-687 AHEEKAKQGLLFA
+687 AYEEKAKQGLLFA

-743 NEEKLRSALETDP
+743 NEEKLRAALETDP

-771 STNGLMQAL
+771 SSNGLMQAL

-844 TALEKLIAQMNSQSS
+844 TALEKLISQMNSQSS
-859 ALAGFLGN
+859 ALASFLGTN

>member
-1 MAVINRERSIIM
+1 MA
-13 ASINSVSSSTS
+13 SVSSVRSSSS
-24 SIYGS
+24 SIYGNR
-29 KNVIS
+29 NVIS

-47 NAISGYKT
+47 NAVSGYKT

-70 QEAYRSIIGKM
+70 QEVYRSIIGKM
-81 ASFSDKYTSYA
+81 SSFSDKYTSYA
-92 SSTNLLSNSFFNQ
+92 SSTNLLSSGFFNQ
-105 AVKVTAKGKYADM
+105 AVKVTATGKYADM
-118 VSASGKTSSNV
+118 VSASGKTSSSV
-129 QILGVKQLAKAATY
+129 QILGVKQLARAATY

-149 DSKSAVTPGIGGS
+149 GSKST
-162 TPAATPEF
+162 ATPEF
-170 TGSTVDLGAKKELS
+170 TGSTVDLSEKKELS

-195 GNRSYTIDFG
+195 GDRSFTLDFG
-205 ELDIYTKPEELAD
+205 ELDIYQNADKLAE

-228 MTLSNGTSVTA
+228 MTLSDGTSVKA
-239 SEKIDVKVNDEGNIE
+239 SEKIKVEVKDKNIV
-254 FFEKGSAGN
+254 FSDNSSAGN
-263 AVTISDATGKIKDTL
+263 GVTISGATGKIKETL
-278 GIDPSKNESTLKTKD
+278 GIESSKNESTLHTKD
-293 VELVNRNTTLGDYL
+293 AVLSNKDAKLGDYL
-307 TDKELT
+307 AGKELT
-313 LTLDGVTKKIKL
+313 LTLDGVTKKITL
-325 PKPEYKKND
+325 PKPEYKEDDGTLND
-334 NGALI
+334 SKYITDLQTEI
-339 LDAAG
+339 
-344 NKTLDV
+344 NK
-350 ADYKDKLEKA
+350 
-360 IAGAFG
+360 AFG
-366 EGKVTVTA
+366 DKVKVNA
-374 ANQNGNSFSL
+374 ADGNGFAL
-384 KFSTQ
+384 KFSTAQ
-389 KGSTLSVS
+389 AGSTLSVS

-417 TLGELLK
+417 TLGELLGDK
-424 KEDDWKPFN
+424 ADVWNAFDKVEA
-433 RIEYVGDVKE
+433 EGDVKP
-443 VMTADGKTVDYYTD
+443 VNKKGSSDVDYYID
-457 AKGNRLKKVGAG
+457 SKGNRVKSEDGGK
-469 DNETYYRV
+469 TYYRV

-482 YLYKFEING
+482 FLREFKING
-491 KVVGEFSK
+491 KLVGAFNK
-499 NTALETV
+499 DTALETV

-520 NYSKI
+520 NYSKT
-525 TNQFQFTTRET
+525 TNQFQFTAKES
-536 GAGSQ
+536 GASSR
-541 IVMGDGLAKA
+541 IDMGDGLANA
-551 LFGDTKGKDDKHP
+551 LFGGGKKDEGK
-564 AGQDAIFSM
+564 DAIFSM
-573 KVNGQEL
+573 MVNGQEL

-597 SLKGTFGAYNTDN
+597 SLKGTFGAYGSSNTLGKDN
-610 DKLVNA
+610 IE
-616 TAAEADAVSFTASSD
+616 AAKADAVSFTASSD
-631 ADKIIDAI
+631 ADKIVDAI

-654 NAYSTLPQQ
+654 NAYSTMPQQ
-663 KSNGNYYEPLT
+663 KSNGKYYEPLT

-687 AHEEKAKQGLLFA
+687 AYEEKAKQGLLFA

-743 NEEKLRSALETDP
+743 NEEKLRAALETDP

-771 STNGLMQAL
+771 SSNGLMQAL

-844 TALEKLIAQMNSQSS
+844 TALEKLISQMNSQSS
-859 ALAGFLGN
+859 ALASFLGSN

>member
-1 MAVINRERSIIM
+1 MA
-13 ASINSVSSSTS
+13 SVSSVRSSSS
-24 SIYGS
+24 SIYGNR
-29 KNVIS
+29 NVIS

-47 NAISGYKT
+47 NAVSGYKT

-70 QEAYRSIIGKM
+70 QEVYRSIIGKM
-81 ASFSDKYTSYA
+81 SSFSDKYTSYA
-92 SSTNLLSNSFFNQ
+92 SSTNLLSSGFFNQ
-105 AVKVTAKGKYADM
+105 AVKVTATGKYADM
-118 VSASGKTSSNV
+118 VSASGKTSSSV
-129 QILGVKQLAKAATY
+129 QILGVKQLARAATY

-149 DSKSAVTPGIGGS
+149 GKTADK
-162 TPAATPEF
+162 PEF
-170 TGSTVDLGAKKELS
+170 TGSAVDLSVKKELS

-195 GNRSYTIDFG
+195 GDRSFTLDFG
-205 ELDIYTKPEELAD
+205 ELDIYQNADELAK
-218 AIRSKLGEQT
+218 AIQSKLGEQT
-228 MTLSNGTSVTA
+228 MTLSDGTSVKA

-254 FFEKGSAGN
+254 FSEKGGAGN
-263 AVTISDATGKIKDTL
+263 AVTISGATGKIKETL
-278 GIDPSKNESTLKTKD
+278 GIEPSKNESTLNTKD
-293 VELVNRNTTLGDYL
+293 VKLSNKDAKLGDYL
-307 TDKELT
+307 AGKELT

-325 PKPEYKKND
+325 PEYKND
-334 NGALI
+334 KDYITDLQTEI
-339 LDAAG
+339 
-344 NKTLDV
+344 NK
-350 ADYKDKLEKA
+350 
-360 IAGAFG
+360 AFG
-366 EGKVTVTA
+366 ENKVKVNA
-374 ANQNGNSFSL
+374 ADGNGFAL
-384 KFSTQ
+384 KFSTTQ
-389 KGSTLSVS
+389 AGSTLSVS

-417 TLGELLK
+417 TLGELLGEK
-424 KEDDWKPFN
+424 ADVWNAFDKVEA
-433 RIEYVGDVKE
+433 EGDVKP
-443 VMTADGKTVDYYTD
+443 VNKKDGSGVDYYTD
-457 AKGNRLKKVGAG
+457 AKGNRVKSEDGGK
-469 DNETYYRV
+469 TYYRV

-482 YLYKFEING
+482 FLREFKING
-491 KVVGEFSK
+491 KLVGAFNK
-499 NTALETV
+499 DTALETV

-515 AGVTV
+515 VGVKV
-520 NYSKI
+520 SYSKT

-536 GAGSQ
+536 GAGSLD
-541 IVMGDGLAKA
+541 MGDGLAKA
-551 LFGDTKGKDDKHP
+551 LFGGGTKEDGL
-564 AGQDAIFSM
+564 DAIFSM

-597 SLKGTFGAYNTDN
+597 SLKGTFT
-610 DKLVNA
+610 A
-616 TAAEADAVSFTASSD
+616 TEADAVSFTSSSD

-654 NAYSTLPQQ
+654 NAYSTMPQQ
-663 KSNGNYYEPLT
+663 KSNGKYYEPLT

-687 AHEEKAKQGLLFA
+687 AYEEKAKQGLLFA

-743 NEEKLRSALETDP
+743 NEEKLRAALETDP

-771 STNGLMQAL
+771 SSNGLMQAL

-844 TALEKLIAQMNSQSS
+844 TALEKLISQMNSQSS
-859 ALAGFLGN
+859 ALASFLGSN

>member
-1 MAVINRERSIIM
+1 M
-13 ASINSVSSSTS
+13 ASVSSVSSSSS
-24 SIYGS
+24 SIYGN

-47 NAISGYKT
+47 NAVSGYKT

-70 QEAYRSIIGKM
+70 QEVYRSIIGKM
-81 ASFSDKYTSYA
+81 SSFSDKYTSYA
-92 SSTNLLSNSFFNQ
+92 SSTNLLSSSFFNQ
-105 AVKVTAKGKYADM
+105 AVKVTATGKYADM

-129 QILGVKQLAKAATY
+129 QILGVKQLARAATY

-149 DSKSAVTPGIGGS
+149 GKTADK
-162 TPAATPEF
+162 PEF
-170 TGSTVDLGAKKELS
+170 TGSTVDLSEKKELS
-184 NVSGSLTIKYG
+184 NISGSLTIKYG
-195 GNRSYTIDFG
+195 GDRSYTIDFG
-205 ELDIYTKPEELAD
+205 ELDIYESADKLAE

-228 MTLSNGTSVTA
+228 MTLSDGTSVKV
-239 SEKIDVKVNDEGNIE
+239 SERIDVKVNGDGNIE
-254 FFEKGSAGN
+254 FSDKTSAGN
-263 AVTISDATGKIKDTL
+263 VVTISGATGKIKDTL
-278 GIDPSKNESTLKTKD
+278 KITADGKETTLNTKD
-293 VELVNRNTTLGDYL
+293 VELVDKSSTLGDYL
-307 TDKELT
+307 TGKELT

-325 PKPEYKKND
+325 PEPEYKTD
-334 NGALI
+334 NGTS
-339 LDAAG
+339 
-344 NKTLDV
+344 TLDV
-350 ADYKDKLEKA
+350 AGYTKKLEKA
-360 IAGAFG
+360 IDDAFG
-366 EGKVTVTA
+366 AGKVTVTA
-374 ANQNGNSFSL
+374 ENQNGNSFAL
-384 KFSTQ
+384 TFSTQ
-389 KGSTLSVS
+389 AGSTLSAS

-407 KAATYVNTSK
+407 KATTYVNTSK
-417 TLGELLK
+417 TLGELLDGQK
-424 KEDDWKPFN
+424 WNTFN
-433 RIEYVGDVKE
+433 RIEVVGDIKE
-443 VMTADGKTVDYYTD
+443 VKNENGDIVYYTD
-457 AKGNRLKKVGAG
+457 AKGNRLKKDG
-469 DNETYYRV
+469 EKYYRV
-477 DDKGE
+477 DGKDE
-482 YLYKFEING
+482 YLYEFKIND

-520 NYSKI
+520 NYSKT
-525 TNQFQFTTRET
+525 TNQFQFTAKES
-536 GAGSQ
+536 GAASR
-541 IVMGDGLAKA
+541 IEMGDGLAKT
-551 LFGDTKGKDDKHP
+551 LFGDTKATGASYT
-564 AGQDAIFSM
+564 AGEDAIFSM
-573 KVNGQEL
+573 KVNEKLL
-580 DGISR
+580 DGVKR

-597 SLKGTFGAYNTDN
+597 SLKGTFGTYKADDGTIDQ
-610 DKLVNA
+610 
-616 TAAEADAVSFTASSD
+616 TAAEADAVSFTVSSD
-631 ADKIIDAI
+631 ADKIVDAI

-663 KSNGNYYEPLT
+663 KSNGKYYEPLT

-687 AHEEKAKQGLLFA
+687 AYEEKAKQGLLFA

-705 ALYTQLTSAISMS
+705 ALYSQLTSAISMS

-743 NEEKLRSALETDP
+743 NEEKLRAALETDA
-756 DKVRDVFSKSVASGS
+756 DKVRDVFSKSMDSGASS
-771 STNGLMQAL
+771 NGLMQAL

-788 KTQGTKGI
+788 KVQGTKGI

-859 ALAGFLGN
+859 ALASFLGTN

>member
-1 MAVINRERSIIM
+1 MA
-13 ASINSVSSSTS
+13 SVSSVRSSSS
-24 SIYGS
+24 SIYGNR
-29 KNVIS
+29 NVIS

-81 ASFSDKYTSYA
+81 SSFSDKYTSYA
-92 SSTNLLSNSFFNQ
+92 SSTNLLSSGFFNQ
-105 AVKVTAKGKYADM
+105 AVKVTATGKYADM
-118 VSASGKTSSNV
+118 VSASGKTSSSV
-129 QILGVKQLAKAATY
+129 QILGVKQLARAATY

-149 DSKSAVTPGIGGS
+149 GSKSADK
-162 TPAATPEF
+162 PEF
-170 TGSTVDLGAKKELS
+170 TGSVVDLTEKKELS

-195 GNRSYTIDFG
+195 GDRSFTLDFG
-205 ELDIYTKPEELAD
+205 ELDIYENADKLAE

-228 MTLSNGTSVTA
+228 MTLSDGTSVKV
-239 SEKIDVKVNDEGNIE
+239 SEKIDVKVNGEGNIE
-254 FFEKGSAGN
+254 FSEKGGAGN
-263 AVTISDATGKIKDTL
+263 GVTISGTTGKLKENLDVD
-278 GIDPSKNESTLKTKD
+278 GGTLKTAGKTLSNKD
-293 VELVNRNTTLGDYL
+293 ATLGDYL
-307 TDKELT
+307 AGKELA

-325 PKPEYKKND
+325 PEYKND
-334 NGALI
+334 KDYITDLQTEI
-339 LDAAG
+339 
-344 NKTLDV
+344 NKAFGDKV
-350 ADYKDKLEKA
+350 KLEK
-360 IAGAFG
+360 
-366 EGKVTVTA
+366 
-374 ANQNGNSFSL
+374 GNATNEKGFSL

-417 TLGELLK
+417 TLGELL
-424 KEDDWKPFN
+424 DDKAVDWSKF
-433 RIEYVGDVKE
+433 EKVKAEGDVKP
-443 VMTADGKTVDYYTD
+443 VNKKDGSGVDYYTD
-457 AKGNRLKKVGAG
+457 SKGNRVKSEDGGK
-469 DNETYYRV
+469 TYYRV
-477 DDKGE
+477 DDKDE
-482 YLYKFEING
+482 FLREFKING
-491 KVVGEFSK
+491 KLVGAFNK
-499 NTALETV
+499 DTALETV

-515 AGVTV
+515 AGVKV
-520 NYSKI
+520 SYSKT

-536 GAGSQ
+536 GASSQ
-541 IVMGDGLAKA
+541 IVMGDGLAKT
-551 LFGDTKGKDDKHP
+551 LFGDTEDVNKDTGVNEKTGASYSKGL
-564 AGQDAIFSM
+564 DAIFSM
-573 KVNGQEL
+573 MVNGQPL

-597 SLKGTFGAYNTDN
+597 SLKGTFGAYGSSNTLGKDN
-610 DKLVNA
+610 IE
-616 TAAEADAVSFTASSD
+616 AAKADAVSFTSSSD
-631 ADKIIDAI
+631 ADKIIDTI

-654 NAYSTLPQQ
+654 NAYSTMPQQ
-663 KSNGNYYEPLT
+663 KSNGKYYEPLT

-687 AHEEKAKQGLLFA
+687 AYEEKAKQGLLFA

-705 ALYTQLTSAISMS
+705 ALYSQLTSAISMS

-743 NEEKLRSALETDP
+743 NEEKLRAALETDP

-771 STNGLMQAL
+771 SSNGLMQAL

-844 TALEKLIAQMNSQSS
+844 TALEKLISQMNSQSS
-859 ALAGFLGN
+859 ALASFLGSN

>member
-1 MAVINRERSIIM
+1 MA
-13 ASINSVSSSTS
+13 SVSSVRSSSS
-24 SIYGS
+24 SIYGNR
-29 KNVIS
+29 NVIS

-47 NAISGYKT
+47 NAVSGYKT

-70 QEAYRSIIGKM
+70 QEVYRSIIGKM
-81 ASFSDKYTSYA
+81 SSFSDKYTSYA
-92 SSTNLLSNSFFNQ
+92 SSTNLLSSGFFNQ
-105 AVKVTAKGKYADM
+105 AVKVTATGKYADM

-129 QILGVKQLAKAATY
+129 QILGVKQLARAATY

-149 DSKSAVTPGIGGS
+149 GSKSADK
-162 TPAATPEF
+162 PEF
-170 TGSTVDLGAKKELS
+170 TGSTVDLTEKKELS

-195 GNRSYTIDFG
+195 GDRSFTLDFG
-205 ELDIYTKPEELAD
+205 ELDIYENADKLAE

-228 MTLSNGTSVTA
+228 MTLSDGTSVKA
-239 SEKIDVKVNDEGNIE
+239 SEKIDVKVNGEGNIE
-254 FFEKGSAGN
+254 FSEKGGAGN
-263 AVTISDATGKIKDTL
+263 GVTISGTTGKLKENLDVD
-278 GIDPSKNESTLKTKD
+278 GGTLKTAGKTLSNKD
-293 VELVNRNTTLGDYL
+293 AKLGDYL
-307 TDKELT
+307 AGKELA

-325 PKPEYKKND
+325 PEYKND
-334 NGALI
+334 KDYITDLQTEI
-339 LDAAG
+339 
-344 NKTLDV
+344 NKAFGDKV
-350 ADYKDKLEKA
+350 KLEK
-360 IAGAFG
+360 
-366 EGKVTVTA
+366 
-374 ANQNGNSFSL
+374 GNATNEKGFAL
-384 KFSTQ
+384 KFSTTQ
-389 KGSTLSVS
+389 AGSTLSVS

-417 TLGELLK
+417 TLGELLGDK
-424 KEDDWKPFN
+424 ADVWNAFDKVKAE
-433 RIEYVGDVKE
+433 GDVKP
-443 VMTADGKTVDYYTD
+443 VNKKDGSGVDYYTD
-457 AKGNRLKKVGAG
+457 SKGNRVKSEDGGK
-469 DNETYYRV
+469 TYYRV

-482 YLYKFEING
+482 FLREFKING
-491 KVVGEFSK
+491 KLVGAFNK
-499 NTALETV
+499 DTALETV

-520 NYSKI
+520 SYSKT
-525 TNQFQFTTRET
+525 TNQFQFTTKET
-536 GAGSQ
+536 GASSR
-541 IVMGDGLAKA
+541 IDMGDGLANA
-551 LFGDTKGKDDKHP
+551 LFGGGKKDEGK
-564 AGQDAIFSM
+564 DAIFSM
-573 KVNGQEL
+573 MVNGQEL

-597 SLKGTFGAYNTDN
+597 SLKGTFGAYGSSNTLGKDN
-610 DKLVNA
+610 IE
-616 TAAEADAVSFTASSD
+616 AAKADAVSFTSSSD
-631 ADKIIDAI
+631 ADKIVDTI

-654 NAYSTLPQQ
+654 NAYSTMPQQ
-663 KSNGNYYEPLT
+663 KSNGKYYEPLT

-687 AHEEKAKQGLLFA
+687 AYEEKAKQGLLFA

-743 NEEKLRSALETDP
+743 NEEKLRAALETDP

-771 STNGLMQAL
+771 SSNGLMQAL

-844 TALEKLIAQMNSQSS
+844 TALEKLISQMNSQSS
-859 ALAGFLGN
+859 ALASFLGSN

>member
-1 MAVINRERSIIM
+1 M
-13 ASINSVSSSTS
+13 ASVNSVSSSSS
-24 SIYGS
+24 SIYGNR
-29 KNVIS
+29 NVIS

-70 QEAYRSIIGKM
+70 QEVYRSIIGKM

-92 SSTNLLSNSFFNQ
+92 SSTNLLSSSFFNQ
-105 AVKVTAKGKYADM
+105 AVKVTATGKYADM

-149 DSKSAVTPGIGGS
+149 GSKSA
-162 TPAATPEF
+162 AKPEF
-170 TGSTVDLGAKKELS
+170 TGSAVDLTKTQELS

-195 GNRSYTIDFG
+195 GDRSYTIDFG
-205 ELDIYTKPEELAD
+205 ELENYADVDKMAD

-228 MTLSNGTSVTA
+228 MTLSDGTSVKV
-239 SEKIDVKVNDEGNIE
+239 SEKIKVEVTDGNIV
-254 FFEKGSAGN
+254 FSDNSTAGN
-263 AVTISDATGKIKDTL
+263 AVTISGATGKIKDTL
-278 GIDPSKNESTLKTKD
+278 KITANGTESTLNTKG
-293 VELVNRNTTLGDYL
+293 VKLVNEDAKLGDYL
-307 TDKELT
+307 TGKELT
-313 LTLDGVTKKIKL
+313 LTLDGVTKKITL
-325 PKPEYKKND
+325 PEYKKDGTALSND
-334 NGALI
+334 EYTTALQTKI
-339 LDAAG
+339 
-344 NKTLDV
+344 N
-350 ADYKDKLEKA
+350 E
-360 IAGAFG
+360 AFG
-366 EGKVTVTA
+366 AGKVTVTA
-374 ANQNGNSFSL
+374 KNQDAQNKNIFDL
-384 KFSTQ
+384 TFSTQ
-389 KGSTLSVS
+389 AGSTLSVS
-397 GDAAKALGLD
+397 GDTAKALGLD

-417 TLGELLK
+417 TLGELLDDNTWSGSMLSNSRIKYEGDK
-424 KEDDWKPFN
+424 KD
-433 RIEYVGDVKE
+433 IKE
-443 VMTADGKTVDYYTD
+443 VKKQDGTTDYYTD
-457 AKGNRLKKVGAG
+457 AKGNRFKKVGEG
-469 DNETYYRV
+469 NNETYYRV

-491 KVVGEFSK
+491 KSVGEFSK

-506 LTSINGNAD
+506 LTSINSNAD

-520 NYSKI
+520 SYSKT
-525 TNQFQFTTRET
+525 TNQFQFTARET
-536 GAGSQ
+536 GKSSQ
-541 IVMGDGLAKA
+541 INMGDGLAKA
-551 LFGDTKGKDDKHP
+551 LFGNPSNCHGE
-564 AGQDAIFSM
+564 DAIFSM
-573 KVNGQEL
+573 MVNGKEL

-597 SLKGTFGAYNTDN
+597 SLKGTFGAYNTNN
-610 DKLVNA
+610 DKLVDA
-616 TAAEADAVSFTASSD
+616 KAAEADAVSFTSSSD
-631 ADKIIDAI
+631 ADKIVDAI

-654 NAYSTLPQQ
+654 NAYSTMPQQ
-663 KSNGNYYEPLT
+663 KSNGKYYEPLT

-705 ALYTQLTSAISMS
+705 ALYSQLTSAISMS

-743 NEEKLRSALETDP
+743 NENKLRAALETDP
-756 DKVRDVFSKSVASGS
+756 DKVRDVFSKSVDSGS

-788 KTQGTKGI
+788 KTRGTKGI

-802 STLAPSTLYKN
+802 STLAPTTLYKN
-813 TLQNKLDDIDT
+813 TLQNKLDDFDT

>member
-1 MAVINRERSIIM
+1 MA
-13 ASINSVSSSTS
+13 SVSSVRSSSS
-24 SIYGS
+24 SIYGNR
-29 KNVIS
+29 NVIS

-47 NAISGYKT
+47 NAVSGYKT
-55 KISTLQQKRTKVEWQ
+55 KISTLQQKSTKVEWQ
-70 QEAYRSIIGKM
+70 QEVYRSIIGKM
-81 ASFSDKYTSYA
+81 SSFSDKYTSYA
-92 SSTNLLSNSFFNQ
+92 SSTNLLSSGFFNQ
-105 AVKVTAKGKYADM
+105 AVKVTATGKYADM
-118 VSASGKTSSNV
+118 VSASGKTSSSV
-129 QILGVKQLAKAATY
+129 QILGVKQLARAATY

-149 DSKSAVTPGIGGS
+149 GSKSADK
-162 TPAATPEF
+162 PEF
-170 TGSTVDLGAKKELS
+170 TGSTVDLTEKKELS

-195 GNRSYTIDFG
+195 GDRSFTLDFG
-205 ELDIYTKPEELAD
+205 ELDIYQNADKLAE

-228 MTLSNGTSVTA
+228 MTLSDGTSVKA

-254 FFEKGSAGN
+254 FSEKGGAGN
-263 AVTISDATGKIKDTL
+263 AVTISGATGKIKDTL
-278 GIDPSKNESTLKTKD
+278 KITADGTESTLNTKD
-293 VELVNRNTTLGDYL
+293 VELVDKSSTLGDYL
-307 TDKELT
+307 AGKELA

-325 PKPEYKKND
+325 PEYKND
-334 NGALI
+334 KDYITDLQTEI
-339 LDAAG
+339 
-344 NKTLDV
+344 NKAFGDKV
-350 ADYKDKLEKA
+350 KLEK
-360 IAGAFG
+360 
-366 EGKVTVTA
+366 
-374 ANQNGNSFSL
+374 GNATNEKGFSL

-417 TLGELLK
+417 TLGELLGDK
-424 KEDDWKPFN
+424 ADVWNAFDKVKAE
-433 RIEYVGDVKE
+433 GDVKP
-443 VMTADGKTVDYYTD
+443 VNKKDGSGVDYYTD
-457 AKGNRLKKVGAG
+457 SKGNRVKSEDGGK
-469 DNETYYRV
+469 TYYRV

-482 YLYKFEING
+482 FLREFKING
-491 KVVGEFSK
+491 KLVGAFNK
-499 NTALETV
+499 DTALETV

-515 AGVTV
+515 VGVKV
-520 NYSKI
+520 SYSKT

-536 GAGSQ
+536 GAGSLD
-541 IVMGDGLAKA
+541 MGDGLAKA
-551 LFGDTKGKDDKHP
+551 LFGGGTKEDGL
-564 AGQDAIFSM
+564 DAIFSM
-573 KVNGQEL
+573 KVNGQPL
-580 DGISR
+580 NDISR

-597 SLKGTFGAYNTDN
+597 SLKGTFT
-610 DKLVNA
+610 A
-616 TAAEADAVSFTASSD
+616 TEADAVSFTSSSD
-631 ADKIIDAI
+631 ADKIVDTI

-654 NAYSTLPQQ
+654 NAYSTMPQQ
-663 KSNGNYYEPLT
+663 KSNGKYYEPLT

-687 AHEEKAKQGLLFA
+687 AYEEKAKQGLLFA

-705 ALYTQLTSAISMS
+705 ALYSQLTSAISMS

-723 DLKAIGITSNYSN
+723 DLPAIGITSNYSN

-743 NEEKLRSALETDP
+743 NEEKLRAALETDP

-771 STNGLMQAL
+771 SSNGLMQAL

-844 TALEKLIAQMNSQSS
+844 TALEKLISQMNSQSS
-859 ALAGFLGN
+859 ALASFLGSN

>member
-1 MAVINRERSIIM
+1 MA
-13 ASINSVSSSTS
+13 SVSSVRSSSS
-24 SIYGS
+24 SIYGNR
-29 KNVIS
+29 NVIS

-47 NAISGYKT
+47 NAVSGYKT

-70 QEAYRSIIGKM
+70 QEVYRSIIGKM
-81 ASFSDKYTSYA
+81 SSFSDKYTSYA
-92 SSTNLLSNSFFNQ
+92 SSTNLLSSGFFNQ
-105 AVKVTAKGKYADM
+105 AVKVTATGKYADM
-118 VSASGKTSSNV
+118 VSASGKTSSSV
-129 QILGVKQLAKAATY
+129 QILGVKQLARAATY

-149 DSKSAVTPGIGGS
+149 GSKSADK
-162 TPAATPEF
+162 PEF
-170 TGSTVDLGAKKELS
+170 TGSTVDLTEKKELS

-195 GNRSYTIDFG
+195 GDRSFTLDFG
-205 ELDIYTKPEELAD
+205 ELDIYENADKLAE

-228 MTLSNGTSVTA
+228 MTLSDGTSVKA

-254 FFEKGSAGN
+254 FSEKGGAGN
-263 AVTISDATGKIKDTL
+263 AVTISGATGKIKDTL
-278 GIDPSKNESTLKTKD
+278 KITADGTESTLNTKN
-293 VELVNRNTTLGDYL
+293 VELVDKSSTLGDYL
-307 TDKELT
+307 SGKELT
-313 LTLDGVTKKIKL
+313 LTLDGVTKKIEL
-325 PKPEYKKND
+325 PEYKKDGTALSND
-334 NGALI
+334 AYTTALQTKINEAFGA
-339 LDAAG
+339 G
-344 NKTLDV
+344 KV
-350 ADYKDKLEKA
+350 ALEKV
-360 IAGAFG
+360 GAAD
-366 EGKVTVTA
+366 GK
-374 ANQNGNSFSL
+374 SFSL
-384 KFSTQ
+384 KFSTAQ
-389 KGSTLSVS
+389 AGSTLSVS

-417 TLGELLK
+417 TLGELLGDK
-424 KEDDWKPFN
+424 ADVWNAFDKVEA
-433 RIEYVGDVKE
+433 EGDVKP
-443 VMTADGKTVDYYTD
+443 VNKKDGSGVDYYTD
-457 AKGNRLKKVGAG
+457 SKGNRVKSEDGGK
-469 DNETYYRV
+469 TYYRV

-482 YLYKFEING
+482 FLREFKING
-491 KVVGEFSK
+491 KLVGAFNK
-499 NTALETV
+499 DTALETV

-515 AGVTV
+515 VGVKV
-520 NYSKI
+520 SYSKT

-536 GAGSQ
+536 GASSQ
-541 IVMGDGLAKA
+541 IVMGDGLAKT
-551 LFGDTKGKDDKHP
+551 LFGDTEDVNKDTGVNEKTGASYSKGL
-564 AGQDAIFSM
+564 DAIFSM
-573 KVNGQEL
+573 VVNGQPL

-597 SLKGTFGAYNTDN
+597 SLKGTFGAYGSSNTLGKDN
-610 DKLVNA
+610 IE
-616 TAAEADAVSFTASSD
+616 AAKADAVSFTSSSD
-631 ADKIIDAI
+631 ADKIVDTI

-654 NAYSTLPQQ
+654 NAYSTMPQQ
-663 KSNGNYYEPLT
+663 KSNGKYYEPLT

-687 AHEEKAKQGLLFA
+687 AYEEKAKQGLLFA

-705 ALYTQLTSAISMS
+705 ALYSQLTSAISMS

-743 NEEKLRSALETDP
+743 NEEKLRAALETDP

-771 STNGLMQAL
+771 SSNGLMQAL

-844 TALEKLIAQMNSQSS
+844 TALEKLISQMNSQSS
-859 ALAGFLGN
+859 ALASFLGSN

>member
-1 MAVINRERSIIM
+1 M
-13 ASINSVSSSTS
+13 ASVNSVSSSSS
-24 SIYGS
+24 SIYGNR
-29 KNVIS
+29 NVIS

-70 QEAYRSIIGKM
+70 QEVYRSIIGKM

-92 SSTNLLSNSFFNQ
+92 SSTNLLSSSFFNQ
-105 AVKVTAKGKYADM
+105 AVKVTATGKYADM

-149 DSKSAVTPGIGGS
+149 GSKPTEK
-162 TPAATPEF
+162 PEF
-170 TGSTVDLGAKKELS
+170 TGSAVDLTKTQELS

-195 GNRSYTIDFG
+195 GDRSYTIDFG
-205 ELDIYTKPEELAD
+205 ELENYADVDKMAD

-228 MTLSNGTSVTA
+228 MTLSNGTSVKV
-239 SEKIDVKVNDEGNIE
+239 SEKIKVEVKDGNIV
-254 FFEKGSAGN
+254 FSDNSTAGN
-263 AVTISDATGKIKDTL
+263 AVTISGATGKIQKTL
-278 GIDPSKNESTLKTKD
+278 GIDPSKNESTLNTKD
-293 VELVNRNTTLGDYL
+293 VDLVDTSSTLGDYL
-307 TDKELT
+307 SGKELT

-325 PKPEYKKND
+325 PEYKKD
-334 NGALI
+334 TTT
-339 LDAAG
+339 AA
-344 NKTLDV
+344 
-350 ADYKDKLEKA
+350 ADYATALQTE
-360 IAGAFG
+360 IGNAFG
-366 EGKVTVTA
+366 AGKVTVTA
-374 ANQNGNSFSL
+374 KNQDAQNKNIFDL
-384 KFSTQ
+384 TFSTQ
-389 KGSTLSVS
+389 AGSTLSVS
-397 GDAAKALGLD
+397 GDTAKALGLD

-417 TLGELLK
+417 TLGELLGNVDWNNKFEKVKAEGDIKPVNK
-424 KEDDWKPFN
+424 K
-433 RIEYVGDVKE
+433 
-443 VMTADGKTVDYYTD
+443 DGTGVDYYTD
-457 AKGNRLKKVGAG
+457 SKGNRVDADG
-469 DNETYYRV
+469 NRV

-491 KVVGEFSK
+491 KVVGAFNK
-499 NTALETV
+499 DTALETV

-520 NYSKI
+520 SYSKT

-536 GAGSQ
+536 GASSQ
-541 IVMGDGLAKA
+541 IKMGDGLAKA
-551 LFGDTKGKDDKHP
+551 LFGNPGDCHGE
-564 AGQDAIFSM
+564 DAIFSM
-573 KVNGQEL
+573 MVNGKEL

-597 SLKGTFGAYNTDN
+597 SLKGTFGEYDDATK
-610 DKLVNA
+610 KLKEL
-616 TAAEADAVSFTASSD
+616 AAAKADAVSFTASSD
-631 ADKIIDAI
+631 ADKIVDAI

-654 NAYSTLPQQ
+654 NAYSTMPQQ
-663 KSNGNYYEPLT
+663 KSNGKYYEPLT

-687 AHEEKAKQGLLFA
+687 AYEEKAKQGLLFA

-705 ALYTQLTSAISMS
+705 ALYSQLTSAISMS

-743 NEEKLRSALETDP
+743 NENKLRAALETDP
-756 DKVRDVFSKSVASGS
+756 DKVRDVFSKSVDSGS

-788 KTQGTKGI
+788 KVQGTKGI

-802 STLAPSTLYKN
+802 STLAPTTLYKN
-813 TLQNKLDDIDT
+813 TLQNKLDDFDT

-844 TALEKLIAQMNSQSS
+844 TALEKLISQMNSQSS

>member
-1 MAVINRERSIIM
+1 M
-13 ASINSVSSSTS
+13 ASVSSVSSSSS
-24 SIYGS
+24 SIYGNR
-29 KNVIS
+29 NVIS

-47 NAISGYKT
+47 NAVSGYKT

-70 QEAYRSIIGKM
+70 QEVYRSIIGKM
-81 ASFSDKYTSYA
+81 SSFSDKYTSYA
-92 SSTNLLSNSFFNQ
+92 SSTNLLSSGFFNQ
-105 AVKVTAKGKYADM
+105 AVKVTATGKYADM
-118 VSASGKTSSNV
+118 VSASGKTSSSV
-129 QILGVKQLAKAATY
+129 QILGVKQLARAATY

-149 DSKSAVTPGIGGS
+149 GSKSADK
-162 TPAATPEF
+162 PEF
-170 TGSTVDLGAKKELS
+170 TGSTVDLTEKKELS

-195 GNRSYTIDFG
+195 GDRSFTLDFG
-205 ELDIYTKPEELAD
+205 ELDIYQNADKLAE

-228 MTLSNGTSVTA
+228 MTLSDGTSVKV
-239 SEKIDVKVNDEGNIE
+239 SEKIDVKVNGEGNIE
-254 FFEKGSAGN
+254 FSEKGGAGN
-263 AVTISDATGKIKDTL
+263 GVTISGTTGKLKENLDVD
-278 GIDPSKNESTLKTKD
+278 GGTLKTAGKTLSNKD
-293 VELVNRNTTLGDYL
+293 ATLGDYL
-307 TDKELT
+307 AGKELA

-325 PKPEYKKND
+325 PEYKKDGTALSND
-334 NGALI
+334 AYITALQTKINEAFGA
-339 LDAAG
+339 G
-344 NKTLDV
+344 KV
-350 ADYKDKLEKA
+350 ALEKV
-360 IAGAFG
+360 GAAD
-366 EGKVTVTA
+366 GK
-374 ANQNGNSFSL
+374 SFSL
-384 KFSTQ
+384 KFSTTQ
-389 KGSTLSVS
+389 AGSTLSVS

-417 TLGELLK
+417 TLGELLGDK
-424 KEDDWKPFN
+424 ADVWNAFDKVEA
-433 RIEYVGDVKE
+433 EGDVKP
-443 VMTADGKTVDYYTD
+443 VNKKDGSGVDYYTD
-457 AKGNRLKKVGAG
+457 SKGNRVKSEDGGK
-469 DNETYYRV
+469 TYYRV

-482 YLYKFEING
+482 FLREFKING
-491 KVVGEFSK
+491 KLVGAFNK
-499 NTALETV
+499 DTALETV

-515 AGVTV
+515 VGVKV
-520 NYSKI
+520 SYSKT

-536 GAGSQ
+536 GASSR
-541 IVMGDGLAKA
+541 IDMGDGLANA
-551 LFGDTKGKDDKHP
+551 LFGGGKKDEGK
-564 AGQDAIFSM
+564 DAIFSM
-573 KVNGQEL
+573 MVNGQEL

-597 SLKGTFGAYNTDN
+597 SLKGTFGAYGSSNTLGKDN
-610 DKLVNA
+610 IE
-616 TAAEADAVSFTASSD
+616 AAKADAVSFTSSSD
-631 ADKIIDAI
+631 ADKIVDAI

-654 NAYSTLPQQ
+654 NAYSTMPQQ
-663 KSNGNYYEPLT
+663 KSNGKYYEPLT

-687 AHEEKAKQGLLFA
+687 AYEEKAKQGLLFA

-743 NEEKLRSALETDP
+743 NEEKLRAALETDP

-771 STNGLMQAL
+771 SSNGLMQAL

-844 TALEKLIAQMNSQSS
+844 TALEKLISQMNSQSS
-859 ALAGFLGN
+859 ALASFLGTN

>member
-1 MAVINRERSIIM
+1 M
-13 ASINSVSSSTS
+13 ASISSVSNSSS
-24 SIYGS
+24 SIYGNR
-29 KNVIS
+29 NVIS

-47 NAISGYKT
+47 NAVSGYKT

-70 QEAYRSIIGKM
+70 QEVYRSIIGKM

-105 AVKVTAKGKYADM
+105 AVKVTATGKYADM

-143 TVSGIG
+143 TV
-149 DSKSAVTPGIGGS
+149 PGIGGK
-162 TPAATPEF
+162 TAATSGSTGSESAAKPGF
-170 TGSTVDLGAKKELS
+170 TGSVVDLSEKKELS

-195 GNRSYTIDFG
+195 GDRSFTLDFG
-205 ELDIYTKPEELAD
+205 ELDIYKDANELAE

-228 MTLSNGTSVTA
+228 MTLSGGTSVKA

-254 FFEKGSAGN
+254 FFEKGDAGN
-263 AVTISDATGKIKDTL
+263 AVTISGTTGKLKENLDVD
-278 GIDPSKNESTLKTKD
+278 GGTLKTAGKKFSNKD
-293 VELVNRNTTLGDYL
+293 ATLGDYL
-307 TDKELT
+307 TGKELT
-313 LTLDGVTKKIKL
+313 LTLDGVTKKITL
-325 PKPEYKKND
+325 PEPEYKKND
-334 NGALI
+334 DGTLI

-344 NKTLDV
+344 NKTLDAAGYV
-350 ADYKDKLEKA
+350 GKLQEA
-360 IAGAFG
+360 IKGAFG
-366 EGKVTVTA
+366 DKVTLE
-374 ANQNGNSFSL
+374 NGGADGKFSL

-389 KGSTLSVS
+389 AGSTLSVS

-417 TLGELLK
+417 TLGELGIQNWDNFK
-424 KEDDWKPFN
+424 KVAAEGAVKPVN
-433 RIEYVGDVKE
+433 KKDS
-443 VMTADGKTVDYYTD
+443 TDVDYYTD
-457 AKGNRLKKVGAG
+457 SKGNRVKTEDGGK
-469 DNETYYRV
+469 TYYRV

-482 YLYKFEING
+482 YLYEFKINDT
-491 KVVGEFSK
+491 VVGEFSK

-520 NYSKI
+520 SYSKT
-525 TNQFQFTTRET
+525 TNQFQFTARET
-536 GAGSQ
+536 GASSQ
-541 IVMGDGLAKA
+541 IKMGDGLAKT
-551 LFGDTKGKDDKHP
+551 LFGDTEDVDKDTGVNKVTGASYTAGK
-564 AGQDAIFSM
+564 DAIFSM
-573 KVNGQEL
+573 KVNGQPL

-585 SSNTFDVDGMSV
+585 SSNTFDVDSMSV
-597 SLKGTFGAYNTDN
+597 SLKGTFGEYDDTTK
-610 DKLVNA
+610 KLKDA
-616 TAAEADAVSFTASSD
+616 AAAEADAVSFTSSSD

-654 NAYSTLPQQ
+654 NAYSTMPQQ
-663 KSNGNYYEPLT
+663 KSNGKYYEPLT

-687 AHEEKAKQGLLFA
+687 AYEEKAKQGLLFA

-743 NEEKLRSALETDP
+743 NEEKLRAALETDP

-771 STNGLMQAL
+771 SSNGLMQAL

-844 TALEKLIAQMNSQSS
+844 AALEKLIAQMNSQSS
-859 ALAGFLGN
+859 ALSGFLGN

>member
-1 MAVINRERSIIM
+1 M
-13 ASINSVSSSTS
+13 ASVNSVRSSSS
-24 SIYGS
+24 SIYGNR
-29 KNVIS
+29 NVIS

-47 NAISGYKT
+47 NAVSGYKT

-70 QEAYRSIIGKM
+70 QEVYRSIIGKM
-81 ASFSDKYTSYA
+81 SSFSDKYTSYA
-92 SSTNLLSNSFFNQ
+92 SSTNLLSSGFFNQ
-105 AVKVTAKGKYADM
+105 AVKVTATGKYADM
-118 VSASGKTSSNV
+118 VSASGKTSSSV
-129 QILGVKQLAKAATY
+129 QILGVKQLARAATY

-149 DSKSAVTPGIGGS
+149 GSKSADK
-162 TPAATPEF
+162 PEF
-170 TGSTVDLGAKKELS
+170 TGSTVDLTEKKELS

-195 GNRSYTIDFG
+195 GDRSFTLDFG
-205 ELDIYTKPEELAD
+205 ELDIYENADKLAE

-228 MTLSNGTSVTA
+228 MTLSDGTSIKA
-239 SEKIDVKVNDEGNIE
+239 SEKIDVKVNGEGNIE
-254 FFEKGSAGN
+254 FSEKGGAGN
-263 AVTISDATGKIKDTL
+263 GVTISGTTGKLKENLDVD
-278 GIDPSKNESTLKTKD
+278 GGTLKTAGKTLSNKD
-293 VELVNRNTTLGDYL
+293 AKLGDYL
-307 TDKELT
+307 AGKELA

-325 PKPEYKKND
+325 PEYKND
-334 NGALI
+334 KDYITDLQTEI
-339 LDAAG
+339 
-344 NKTLDV
+344 NKAFGDKV
-350 ADYKDKLEKA
+350 KLEK
-360 IAGAFG
+360 
-366 EGKVTVTA
+366 
-374 ANQNGNSFSL
+374 GNATNEKGFSL

-417 TLGELLK
+417 TLGELLGDK
-424 KEDDWKPFN
+424 ADVWNAFDKVKAE
-433 RIEYVGDVKE
+433 GDVKP
-443 VMTADGKTVDYYTD
+443 VNKKDGSGVDYYTD
-457 AKGNRLKKVGAG
+457 SKGNRVKSEDGGK
-469 DNETYYRV
+469 TYYRV

-482 YLYKFEING
+482 FLREFKING
-491 KVVGEFSK
+491 KLVGAFNK
-499 NTALETV
+499 DTALETV

-515 AGVTV
+515 AGVKV
-520 NYSKI
+520 NYSKT

-536 GAGSQ
+536 GASSQ
-541 IVMGDGLAKA
+541 INMGDGLADA
-551 LFGDTKGKDDKHP
+551 LFGGTEEVDKDTGEKKKTGVSYTP
-564 AGQDAIFSM
+564 GLDAIFSM
-573 KVNGQEL
+573 KVNGQPL
-580 DGISR
+580 NDISR

-597 SLKGTFGAYNTDN
+597 SLKGTFT
-610 DKLVNA
+610 A
-616 TAAEADAVSFTASSD
+616 TEADAVSFTSSSD

-654 NAYSTLPQQ
+654 NAYSTMPQQ
-663 KSNGNYYEPLT
+663 KSNGKYYEPLT

-687 AHEEKAKQGLLFA
+687 AYEEKAKQGLLFA

-705 ALYTQLTSAISMS
+705 ALYSQLTSAISMS

-743 NEEKLRSALETDP
+743 NEEKLRAALETDP

-771 STNGLMQAL
+771 SSNGLMQAL

-844 TALEKLIAQMNSQSS
+844 TALEKLISQMNSQSS
-859 ALAGFLGN
+859 ALASFLGSN

>member
-1 MAVINRERSIIM
+1 M
-13 ASINSVSSSTS
+13 ASVNSVSSSSS
-24 SIYGS
+24 SIYGNR
-29 KNVIS
+29 NVIS

-70 QEAYRSIIGKM
+70 QEVYRSIIGKM

-92 SSTNLLSNSFFNQ
+92 SSTNLLSSSFFNQ
-105 AVKVTAKGKYADM
+105 AVKVTATGKYADM

-149 DSKSAVTPGIGGS
+149 GSKSA
-162 TPAATPEF
+162 AKPEF
-170 TGSTVDLGAKKELS
+170 TGSAVDLTKTQELS

-195 GNRSYTIDFG
+195 GDRSYTIDFG
-205 ELDIYTKPEELAD
+205 ELENYADVDKMAD

-228 MTLSNGTSVTA
+228 MTLSDGTSVKV
-239 SEKIDVKVNDEGNIE
+239 SEKIKVEVTDGNIV
-254 FFEKGSAGN
+254 FSDNSSAGN
-263 AVTISDATGKIKDTL
+263 AVTISGATGKIKETL
-278 GIDPSKNESTLKTKD
+278 GIGPSKNESTLNTKD
-293 VELVNRNTTLGDYL
+293 VKLVNEDAKLGDYL
-307 TDKELT
+307 SGKELT
-313 LTLDGVTKKIKL
+313 LTLDGVTKKITL
-325 PKPEYKKND
+325 PEYKKDGTALSND
-334 NGALI
+334 EYTTALQTKINEAFGA
-339 LDAAG
+339 D
-344 NKTLDV
+344 
-350 ADYKDKLEKA
+350 KDKY
-360 IAGAFG
+360 
-366 EGKVTVTA
+366 KVTVA
-374 ANQNGNSFSL
+374 ANRPQDAPNGNSFAL
-384 KFSTQ
+384 TFSTQ
-389 KGSTLSVS
+389 PGSTLSVS

-417 TLGELLK
+417 TLGELLGNV
-424 KEDDWKPFN
+424 DWNNKF
-433 RIEYVGDVKE
+433 EKVEAEGDVKP
-443 VMTADGKTVDYYTD
+443 VNKKDGTGVDYYTD
-457 AKGNRLKKVGAG
+457 SKGNRVKKEDGG
-469 DNETYYRV
+469 NTWYRV

-482 YLYKFEING
+482 YLYEFKING
-491 KVVGEFSK
+491 KLVGAFNK
-499 NTALETV
+499 DTALETV
-506 LTSINGNAD
+506 LTAINGNAD

-520 NYSKI
+520 NYSKT

-536 GAGSQ
+536 GASSQ
-541 IVMGDGLAKA
+541 IEMGAGLADA
-551 LFGDTKGKDDKHP
+551 LFGGTEEVDKDTGEKKKTGVSYSE
-564 AGQDAIFSM
+564 GLDAEFSM
-573 KVNGQEL
+573 KVNGQPL
-580 DGISR
+580 YNVKR
-585 SSNTFDVDGMSV
+585 SSNTFDVDGMSI
-597 SLKGTFGAYNTDN
+597 SLKGTFAYDANGKIDQ
-610 DKLVNA
+610 K
-616 TAAEADAVSFTASSD
+616 AAEADAVSFTASSD
-631 ADKIIDAI
+631 ADKIVDAI

-654 NAYSTLPQQ
+654 NAYSTMPQQ
-663 KSNGNYYEPLT
+663 KSNGKYYEPLT

-687 AHEEKAKQGLLFA
+687 AYEEKAKQGLLFA

-705 ALYTQLTSAISMS
+705 ALYSKLTSAISMS

-743 NEEKLRSALETDP
+743 NENKLRAALETDP
-756 DKVRDVFSKSVASGS
+756 DKVRDVFSKSVDSGS

-788 KTQGTKGI
+788 KTRGTKGI

-802 STLAPSTLYKN
+802 STLAPTTLYKN
-813 TLQNKLDDIDT
+813 TLQNKLDDFDT

>member
-1 MAVINRERSIIM
+1 
-13 ASINSVSSSTS
+13 
-24 SIYGS
+24 
-29 KNVIS
+29 
-34 GLASGMDTESMIE
+34 MDTESMIE
-47 NAISGYKT
+47 NAVSGYKT

-70 QEAYRSIIGKM
+70 QEVYRSIIGKM
-81 ASFSDKYTSYA
+81 SSFSDKYTSYA
-92 SSTNLLSNSFFNQ
+92 SSTNLLSSSFFNQ
-105 AVKVTAKGKYADM
+105 AVKVTAAGKYADM
-118 VSASGKTSSNV
+118 VSASGKTSSSV
-129 QILGVKQLAKAATY
+129 QILGVKQLARAATY

-149 DSKSAVTPGIGGS
+149 GKTADK
-162 TPAATPEF
+162 PEF
-170 TGSTVDLGAKKELS
+170 TGSTVDLSEKKELS

-195 GNRSYTIDFG
+195 GDRSYTIDFG
-205 ELDIYTKPEELAD
+205 ELDIYESADKLAD

-228 MTLSNGTSVTA
+228 MTLSDGTSVKV
-239 SEKIDVKVNDEGNIE
+239 SERIDVKVNGEGNIE
-254 FFEKGSAGN
+254 FSDKTSAGN
-263 AVTISDATGKIKDTL
+263 AVTISGTTGKLKENLDVD
-278 GIDPSKNESTLKTKD
+278 GGTLKTAGKTLSNKD
-293 VELVNRNTTLGDYL
+293 ATLGEYL
-307 TDKELT
+307 SGKELT
-313 LTLDGVTKKIKL
+313 LTLDGVTKKITL
-325 PKPEYKKND
+325 PEPEYKTE
-334 NGALI
+334 NGTLT
-339 LDAAG
+339 LNVAG
-344 NKTLDV
+344 
-350 ADYKDKLEKA
+350 YKDKLQEA
-360 IAGAFG
+360 IKGAFG
-366 EGKVTVTA
+366 AGKVTVTA
-374 ANQNGNSFSL
+374 ENQNGNSFAL

-389 KGSTLSVS
+389 AGSTMAVS

-407 KAATYVNTSK
+407 KATTYVNTSK
-417 TLGELLK
+417 TLGELLDGQK
-424 KEDDWKPFN
+424 WNTFN
-433 RIEYVGDVKE
+433 RIEYVGDVKKVKNE
-443 VMTADGKTVDYYTD
+443 DGSVYYTD
-457 AKGNRLKKVGAG
+457 AKGNRLKKDG
-469 DNETYYRV
+469 EKYYRV
-477 DDKGE
+477 DGKDE
-482 YLYKFEING
+482 YLYEFKINDT
-491 KVVGEFSK
+491 VVGEFSK

-520 NYSKI
+520 NYSKT
-525 TNQFQFTTRET
+525 TNQFQFTARET
-536 GAGSQ
+536 GAASR
-541 IVMGDGLAKA
+541 IEMGDGLAKT
-551 LFGDTKGKDDKHP
+551 LFGDTKATGASYT
-564 AGQDAIFSM
+564 AGEDAIFSM
-573 KVNGQEL
+573 KVNERLL
-580 DGISR
+580 DGVKR

-597 SLKGTFGAYNTDN
+597 SLKGTFGTYKADGTIDQ
-610 DKLVNA
+610 

-663 KSNGNYYEPLT
+663 KSNGKYYEPLT

-687 AHEEKAKQGLLFA
+687 AYEEKAKQGLLFA

-705 ALYTQLTSAISMS
+705 SLYSQLTSAISMS

-743 NEEKLRSALETDP
+743 NEEKLRAALETDA
-756 DKVRDVFSKSVASGS
+756 DKVRDVFSKSMDSGASS
-771 STNGLMQAL
+771 NGLMQAL

-788 KTQGTKGI
+788 KVQGTKGI

-859 ALAGFLGN
+859 ALASFLGTN

>member
-1 MAVINRERSIIM
+1 MA
-13 ASINSVSSSTS
+13 SVSSVRSSSS
-24 SIYGS
+24 SIYGNR
-29 KNVIS
+29 NVIS

-47 NAISGYKT
+47 NAVSGYKT

-70 QEAYRSIIGKM
+70 QEVYRSIIGKM
-81 ASFSDKYTSYA
+81 SSFSDKYTSYA
-92 SSTNLLSNSFFNQ
+92 SSTNLLSSGFFNQ
-105 AVKVTAKGKYADM
+105 AVKVTATGKYADM
-118 VSASGKTSSNV
+118 VSASGKTSSSV
-129 QILGVKQLAKAATY
+129 QILGVKRLARAATY

-149 DSKSAVTPGIGGS
+149 GSKSADK
-162 TPAATPEF
+162 PEF
-170 TGSTVDLGAKKELS
+170 TGSTVDLTEKKELS

-195 GNRSYTIDFG
+195 GDRSFTLDFG
-205 ELDIYTKPEELAD
+205 ELDIYENADKLAE

-228 MTLSNGTSVTA
+228 MTLSDGTSVKA

-254 FFEKGSAGN
+254 FSEKGGAGN
-263 AVTISDATGKIKDTL
+263 AVTISGATGKIKDTL
-278 GIDPSKNESTLKTKD
+278 KITADGTESTLNTKD
-293 VELVNRNTTLGDYL
+293 VELVDKSSTLGDYL
-307 TDKELT
+307 SGKELT
-313 LTLDGVTKKIKL
+313 LTLDGVTKKIEL
-325 PKPEYKKND
+325 PEYKKDGTALSND
-334 NGALI
+334 AYTTALQTKINEAFGA
-339 LDAAG
+339 G
-344 NKTLDV
+344 KV
-350 ADYKDKLEKA
+350 ALEKV
-360 IAGAFG
+360 GAAD
-366 EGKVTVTA
+366 GK
-374 ANQNGNSFSL
+374 SFSL
-384 KFSTQ
+384 KFSTTQ
-389 KGSTLSVS
+389 AGSTLSVS

-417 TLGELLK
+417 TLGELLGDK
-424 KEDDWKPFN
+424 ADVWNAFDKVKAE
-433 RIEYVGDVKE
+433 GDVKP
-443 VMTADGKTVDYYTD
+443 VNKKDGSGVDYYTD
-457 AKGNRLKKVGAG
+457 SKGNRVKSEDGGK
-469 DNETYYRV
+469 TYYRV

-482 YLYKFEING
+482 FLREFKING
-491 KVVGEFSK
+491 KLVGAFNK
-499 NTALETV
+499 DTALETV

-515 AGVTV
+515 AGVKV
-520 NYSKI
+520 SYSKT

-536 GAGSQ
+536 GASSQ
-541 IVMGDGLAKA
+541 IVMGDGLADA
-551 LFGDTKGKDDKHP
+551 LFGGTEEVDKDTGEKKKTGVSYT
-564 AGQDAIFSM
+564 AGLDAIFSM
-573 KVNGQEL
+573 KVNGQPL
-580 DGISR
+580 NDISR

-597 SLKGTFGAYNTDN
+597 SLKGTFT
-610 DKLVNA
+610 A
-616 TAAEADAVSFTASSD
+616 TEADAVSFTSSSD
-631 ADKIIDAI
+631 ADKIIDTI

-654 NAYSTLPQQ
+654 NAYSTMPQQ
-663 KSNGNYYEPLT
+663 KSNGKYYEPLT

-687 AHEEKAKQGLLFA
+687 AYEEKAKQGLLFA

-771 STNGLMQAL
+771 SSNGLMQAL

-844 TALEKLIAQMNSQSS
+844 TALEKLISQMNSQSS
-859 ALAGFLGN
+859 ALASFLGSN

>member
-1 MAVINRERSIIM
+1 M

-70 QEAYRSIIGKM
+70 QEVYRSIIGKM

-105 AVKVTAKGKYADM
+105 AVKVTATGKYADL

-162 TPAATPEF
+162 TPAATPSF
-170 TGSTVDLGAKKELS
+170 TGSAVDLGAKKELS
-184 NVSGSLTIKYG
+184 SVSGSLTIKYG

-205 ELDIYTKPEELAD
+205 ELDIYENADKLAE

-228 MTLSNGTSVTA
+228 MTLSDGTSVKA

-254 FFEKGSAGN
+254 FFEKGGTGN
-263 AVTISDATGKIKDTL
+263 AVTISGATGKIKDTL

-307 TDKELT
+307 TGKELT
-313 LTLDGVTKKIKL
+313 LTLDGVTKKITL
-325 PKPEYKKND
+325 PAYKND
-334 NGALI
+334 
-339 LDAAG
+339 
-344 NKTLDV
+344 K
-350 ADYKDKLEKA
+350 DYITDLQTKINE
-360 IAGAFG
+360 AFG
-366 EGKVTVTA
+366 ENKVKVNA
-374 ANQNGNSFSL
+374 DDGNGFAL
-384 KFSTQ
+384 KFSTTQ
-389 KGSTLSVS
+389 AGSTLSVS

-424 KEDDWKPFN
+424 KEDDWKPSN

-443 VMTADGKTVDYYTD
+443 VENKNGEIDYYD
-457 AKGNRLKKVGAG
+457 AKGNRLKKVEKDG
-469 DNETYYRV
+469 NNTYYRV

-491 KVVGEFSK
+491 KLVGAFNK
-499 NTALETV
+499 DTALETV
-506 LTSINGNAD
+506 LTSINSNAD

-520 NYSKI
+520 NYSKT
-525 TNQFQFTTRET
+525 TNQFQFTARET
-536 GAGSQ
+536 GASSK

-551 LFGDTKGKDDKHP
+551 LFGDTKGKGDKHP
-564 AGQDAIFSM
+564 TGQDAIFSM

-597 SLKGTFGAYNTDN
+597 SLKGTFGAYNTNN
-610 DKLVNA
+610 DKLVDA
-616 TAAEADAVSFTASSD
+616 KAAEADAVSFTSSSD
-631 ADKIIDAI
+631 ADKIVDAI

-654 NAYSTLPQQ
+654 NAYSTMPQQ

-687 AHEEKAKQGLLFA
+687 AYEEKAKQGLLFA

-743 NEEKLRSALETDP
+743 NESKLRAALETDP
-756 DKVRDVFSKSVASGS
+756 DKVRDVFSKSVAGGS